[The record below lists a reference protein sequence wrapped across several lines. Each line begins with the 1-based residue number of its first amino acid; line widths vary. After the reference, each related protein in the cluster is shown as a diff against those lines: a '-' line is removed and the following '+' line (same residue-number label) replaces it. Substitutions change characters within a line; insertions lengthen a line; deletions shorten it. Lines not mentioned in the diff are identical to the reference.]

1 MKRFFNT
8 IMIISACMVLAI
20 SCKEEDNVVS
30 EFSIDKTEIAIGAD
44 GGSELL
50 EIKGNVKW
58 QGTSESSW
66 LKFSP
71 SNGEGSAICEVLV
84 DSSVV
89 AEPREGVITF
99 MAAGQTSA
107 TTVKVMQM
115 GYAKG
120 IFVSEED
127 RAISVENS
135 AKLEE
140 RFFEVTM
147 MANVNFDVQV
157 NNLPAED
164 GTVSDKEWL
173 TYKKETPNYE
183 YGDRPRLLKLH
194 FDWDVNMSETAR
206 TAEVIIT
213 PQETSDTEGD
223 GAVKLIVTQKAAPV
237 ITDDR
242 AGDSLA
248 ILSIYSSMNGL
259 FAWDASE
266 NMRYWKGVELWETT
280 DKYIKIEADGTINYS
295 APVPKELVGRLKS
308 VEFTLFETEESLP
321 YQVKYLKTAESITF
335 SGNSNTFLKNIVL
348 GNEICDLVKYGNLRK
363 LTVRAYGLVGLPAN
377 FTEFGKT
384 LISLDLSSNNFEVM
398 GKSGSTINGV
408 KVLGIESITRENF
421 PHLRNLY
428 LNKINR
434 YDTTKDLSAYTDK
447 KDEKLGFRWTTGF
460 GAGFLTPAEGYNN
473 SYFKELLK
481 WEELECLS
489 LSLNMLDGQLPS
501 DAEVKQLLGADK
513 VYTESYI
520 QNAAYKDTISIQDAE
535 KYLLANGGAPRV
547 WPKMKSLSLNLNF
560 MTGQL
565 PDWILYHP
573 YLTFW
578 DPFTM
583 IFQQELSTTA
593 SKAKNTKGEVI
604 TTFSNE
610 PTNLSNYG
618 VEDDGI
624 TRKMSYYEMY
634 PKRKPQITD
643 ESEEGN

>member
-1 MKRFFNT
+1 MKRFLNI
-8 IMIISACMVLAI
+8 IMVISACMVLAV

-30 EFSIDKTEIAIGAD
+30 EFSIDKTEIAVGAD

-58 QGTSESSW
+58 QGTSECSW

-71 SNGEGSAICEVLV
+71 SNGEGAATCEVLV

-99 MAAGQTSA
+99 MAAGQTTA

-120 IFVSEED
+120 VFVSEED
-127 RAISVENS
+127 RTISVENS

-147 MANVNFDVQV
+147 MANVNFDVRV

-173 TYKKETPNYE
+173 KYKKETPNYD

-194 FDWDVNMSETAR
+194 FDWEINMTEKAR

-223 GAVKLIVTQKAAPV
+223 GTIKLVVTQKPAPV

-248 ILSIYSSMNGL
+248 LLSIYSSMNGI
-259 FAWDASE
+259 FTWDASE
-266 NMRYWKGVELWETT
+266 NMRYWKGVELWEAT
-280 DKYIKIEADGTINYS
+280 DKYIEIKEDGTINYS
-295 APVPKELVGRLKS
+295 ASVPEYLIGRLKS
-308 VEFTLFETEESLP
+308 VEFIAFETKESLP

-335 SGNSNTFLKNIVL
+335 SGNSNTFLKDIVL
-348 GNEICDLVKYGNLRK
+348 GNEICELVKYGHLRNLAI
-363 LTVRAYGLVGLPAN
+363 RAYGLVGLPEN

-384 LISLDLSSNNFEVM
+384 LVSLDLSSNNFEVM

-421 PHLRNLY
+421 PYLRSLY

-434 YDTTKDLSAYTDK
+434 YDTTKDLSAYK
-447 KDEKLGFRWTTGF
+447 GKDDKLGFRWTTGY
-460 GAGFLTPAEGYNN
+460 GGDGFPGPSDGYDNT
-473 SYFKELLK
+473 YFKELLQ
-481 WEELECLS
+481 WENLEYLS
-489 LSLNMLDGQLPS
+489 LSLNMLDGELPS
-501 DAEVKQLLGADK
+501 DKELRQLLGDK
-513 VYTESYI
+513 VVYKEADI
-520 QNAAYKDTISIQDAE
+520 AEYKDSISIEDAN
-535 KYLLANGGAPRV
+535 KYLLKDGGAPKV
-547 WPKMKSLSLNLNF
+547 WPRMKKLSLNLNF
-560 MTGQL
+560 LTGEL

-573 YLTFW
+573 YLSFW

-583 IFQQELSTTA
+583 IFQQELSTTS

-604 TTFSNE
+604 TKFSNE

-618 VEDDGI
+618 LDEYGKPK
-624 TRKMSYYEMY
+624 TSYYEMY

>member
-1 MKRFFNT
+1 MKRFLNI
-8 IMIISACMVLAI
+8 IMVISACMVLAV

-30 EFSIDKTEIAIGAD
+30 EFSIDKTEIAVGAD

-58 QGTSESSW
+58 QGTSECSW

-71 SNGEGSAICEVLV
+71 SNGEGAATCEVLV

-99 MAAGQTSA
+99 MAAGQTTA

-120 IFVSEED
+120 VFVSEED
-127 RAISVENS
+127 RTISVENS

-147 MANVNFDVQV
+147 MANVNFDVRV

-173 TYKKETPNYE
+173 KYKKETPNYD

-194 FDWDVNMSETAR
+194 FDWEINMTEKAR

-223 GAVKLIVTQKAAPV
+223 GTIKLVVTQKPAPV

-248 ILSIYSSMNGL
+248 LLSIYSSMNGI
-259 FAWDASE
+259 FTWDASE
-266 NMRYWKGVELWETT
+266 NMRYWEGVELWEAT
-280 DKYIKIEADGTINYS
+280 DKCIKIEANGTINYS
-295 APVPKELVGRLKS
+295 APVSEDLIGRLKS
-308 VEFTLFETEESLP
+308 VEFIAFETKESLP

-335 SGNSNTFLKNIVL
+335 SGNSNTFLKDIVL
-348 GNEICDLVKYGNLRK
+348 GNGICELAKHGNLRN
-363 LTVRAYGLVGLPAN
+363 LAIRAYGLVGLPEN
-377 FTEFGKT
+377 FTEFGQT
-384 LISLDLSSNNFEVM
+384 LVSLDLSSNNFEVM

-408 KVLGIESITRENF
+408 KVLGIESITQENF
-421 PHLRNLY
+421 PHLRSLY

-434 YDTTKDLSAYTDK
+434 YDTTKDLSAYK
-447 KDEKLGFRWTTGF
+447 GKDDKLGFRWTTGYGDEF
-460 GAGFLTPAEGYNN
+460 PGPSDGYDNT
-473 SYFKELLK
+473 YFKELLQ
-481 WEELECLS
+481 WENLEYLS
-489 LSLNMLDGQLPS
+489 LSLNMLDGELPS
-501 DAEVKQLLGADK
+501 DQDLLDLGIEPYKAED
-513 VYTESYI
+513 I
-520 QNAAYKDTISIQDAE
+520 NNAANEDTIGNEIARD
-535 KYLLANGGAPRV
+535 YLIGAPKV
-547 WPKMKSLSLNLNF
+547 WPRMKKLSLNLNF
-560 MTGQL
+560 MTGKL

-573 YLTFW
+573 YLSFW

-583 IFQQELSTTA
+583 IFQQELSTTS

-604 TTFSNE
+604 TKFSNE

-618 VEDDGI
+618 EGK
-624 TRKMSYYEMY
+624 TSYYEMY
-634 PKRKPQITD
+634 PLRKPQITD

>member
-1 MKRFFNT
+1 MKRFLNI
-8 IMIISACMVLAI
+8 IMVISACMVLAV

-30 EFSIDKTEIAIGAD
+30 EFSIDKTEIAVGAD

-71 SNGEGSAICEVLV
+71 SNGEGAATCEVLV

-99 MAAGQTSA
+99 MAAGQTTA

-127 RAISVENS
+127 RTISVENS

-147 MANVNFDVQV
+147 MANVNFDVRV

-173 TYKKETPNYE
+173 KYKKETPNYD

-194 FDWDVNMSETAR
+194 FDWEINMTEKAR

-223 GAVKLIVTQKAAPV
+223 GTIKLVVTQKPAPV

-248 ILSIYSSMNGL
+248 LLSIYSSMNGI
-259 FAWDASE
+259 FTWDASE
-266 NMRYWKGVELWETT
+266 NMRYWKGVELWEAT
-280 DKYIKIEADGTINYS
+280 DKYIEIKADGTINYS
-295 APVPKELVGRLKS
+295 APVPEDLIGRLKS
-308 VEFTLFETEESLP
+308 VEFIAFETKESLP

-335 SGNSNTFLKNIVL
+335 SGNSNTFLKDIVL
-348 GNEICDLVKYGNLRK
+348 GNEICELVKYGHLRNLAI
-363 LTVRAYGLVGLPAN
+363 RAYGLVGLPEN

-384 LISLDLSSNNFEVM
+384 LVSLDLSSNNFEVM

-421 PHLRNLY
+421 PYLRSLY

-434 YDTTKDLSAYTDK
+434 YDTTKDLSAYK
-447 KDEKLGFRWTTGF
+447 GKDDKLGFRWTTGY
-460 GAGFLTPAEGYNN
+460 GGDGFPGPSDGYDNT
-473 SYFKELLK
+473 YFKELLK

-501 DAEVKQLLGADK
+501 DDELRQLLGDK
-513 VYTESYI
+513 VVYEEADI
-520 QNAAYKDTISIQDAE
+520 AEYKDSISIEDAN
-535 KYLLANGGAPRV
+535 KYLLKDGGAPKV
-547 WPKMKSLSLNLNF
+547 WPRMKKLSLNLNF
-560 MTGQL
+560 LTGEL

-573 YLTFW
+573 YLSFW

-583 IFQQELSTTA
+583 IFQQELSTTS

-604 TTFSNE
+604 TKFSNE

-618 VEDDGI
+618 LDEYGKPK
-624 TRKMSYYEMY
+624 TSYYEMY

>member
-1 MKRFFNT
+1 MKRFLNI
-8 IMIISACMVLAI
+8 IMVISACMVLAV

-30 EFSIDKTEIAIGAD
+30 EFSIDKTEIAVGAD

-71 SNGEGSAICEVLV
+71 SNGEGAATCEVLV

-99 MAAGQTSA
+99 MAAGQTTA

-120 IFVSEED
+120 VFVSEED
-127 RAISVENS
+127 RTISVENS

-147 MANVNFDVQV
+147 MANVNFDVRV

-173 TYKKETPNYE
+173 KYKKETPNYD

-194 FDWDVNMSETAR
+194 FDWEINMTEKAR

-223 GAVKLIVTQKAAPV
+223 GTIKLVVTQKPAPV

-248 ILSIYSSMNGL
+248 LLSIYSSMNGI
-259 FAWDASE
+259 FTWDASE
-266 NMRYWKGVELWETT
+266 NMRYWKGVELWEAT
-280 DKYIKIEADGTINYS
+280 DKYIELNPADGTIDYS
-295 APVPKELVGRLKS
+295 APVPEDLIGRLKS
-308 VEFTLFETEESLP
+308 VEFIAFETKESLP

-335 SGNSNTFLKNIVL
+335 SGNSNTFLKDIVL
-348 GNEICDLVKYGNLRK
+348 GNEICELVKYGNLRK
-363 LTVRAYGLVGLPAN
+363 LAIRAYGLVGLPEN

-384 LISLDLSSNNFEVM
+384 LVSLDLGSNNFEVM
-398 GKSGSTINGV
+398 GKGGTTIDGV
-408 KVLGIESITRENF
+408 KVIGIESITQDNF
-421 PHLRNLY
+421 PYLRKLD
-428 LNKINR
+428 LTKINR
-434 YDTTKDLSAYTDK
+434 YDTTKDLSAYK
-447 KDEKLGFRWTTGF
+447 GKDDKLGFRWTTGY
-460 GAGFLTPAEGYNN
+460 GDGFPEPSDGYDNT
-473 SYFKELLK
+473 YFTELLK
-481 WEELECLS
+481 WENLEYLS
-489 LSLNMLDGQLPS
+489 LSLNMLDGELPS
-501 DAEVKQLLGADK
+501 DQDLLDLGIEA
-513 VYTESYI
+513 YTGDDI
-520 QNAAYKDTISIQDAE
+520 DNAANKDTIGNEIARD
-535 KYLLANGGAPRV
+535 YLIGAPKV
-547 WPKMKSLSLNLNF
+547 WPRMKKLSLNLNF
-560 MTGQL
+560 LNGKL

-573 YLTFW
+573 YLSFW

-583 IFQQELSTTA
+583 IFQQELSTTS

-604 TTFSNE
+604 TKFINE

-618 VEDDGI
+618 LDEDGKPK
-624 TRKMSYYEMY
+624 TSYYEMY
-634 PKRKPQITD
+634 PLRKPQITD

>member
-1 MKRFFNT
+1 MKRFLNI
-8 IMIISACMVLAI
+8 IMVISACMVLAV

-30 EFSIDKTEIAIGAD
+30 EFSIDKTEIAVGAD

-71 SNGEGSAICEVLV
+71 SNGEGAATCEVLV

-99 MAAGQTSA
+99 MAAGQTTA

-120 IFVSEED
+120 VFVSEED
-127 RAISVENS
+127 RTISVENS

-147 MANVNFDVQV
+147 MANVNFDVRV

-173 TYKKETPNYE
+173 KYKKETPNYD

-194 FDWDVNMSETAR
+194 FDWEINMTEKAR

-223 GAVKLIVTQKAAPV
+223 GTIKLVVTQKPAPV

-248 ILSIYSSMNGL
+248 LLSIYSSMNGI
-259 FAWDASE
+259 FTWDASE
-266 NMRYWKGVELWETT
+266 NMRYWKGVELWEAT

-295 APVPKELVGRLKS
+295 ASVPKDLIGRLKS
-308 VEFTLFETEESLP
+308 VEFIAFETKESLP

-335 SGNSNTFLKNIVL
+335 SGNSNTFLKDIVL
-348 GNEICDLVKYGNLRK
+348 GNEICELVKYGNLRK
-363 LTVRAYGLVGLPAN
+363 LAIRAYGLVGLPEN

-384 LISLDLSSNNFEVM
+384 LVSLDLGSNNFEVM
-398 GKSGSTINGV
+398 GKGGTTIDGV
-408 KVLGIESITRENF
+408 KVIGIESITQYNF
-421 PHLRNLY
+421 PYLRKLD
-428 LNKINR
+428 LTKVNR
-434 YDTTKDLSAYTDK
+434 YDTTKDLSAYK
-447 KDEKLGFRWTTGF
+447 GKDDKLGFRWTTGY
-460 GAGFLTPAEGYNN
+460 GDGFPEPSDGYDNT
-473 SYFKELLK
+473 YFTELLK
-481 WEELECLS
+481 WENLEYLS
-489 LSLNMLDGQLPS
+489 LSLNMLDGELPS
-501 DAEVKQLLGADK
+501 DQDLLDLGIEA
-513 VYTESYI
+513 YTGDDI
-520 QNAAYKDTISIQDAE
+520 DNAANKDTIGNEIARD
-535 KYLLANGGAPRV
+535 YLIGAPKV
-547 WPKMKSLSLNLNF
+547 WPRMKKLSLNLNF
-560 MTGQL
+560 LNGKL

-573 YLTFW
+573 YLSFW

-583 IFQQELSTTA
+583 IFQQELSTTS

-604 TTFSNE
+604 TKFINE

-618 VEDDGI
+618 LDEDGKPK
-624 TRKMSYYEMY
+624 TSYYKMY
-634 PKRKPQITD
+634 PLRKPQITD

>member
-1 MKRFFNT
+1 MKRFLNI
-8 IMIISACMVLAI
+8 IMVISACMVLAV

-30 EFSIDKTEIAIGAD
+30 EFSIDKTEIAVGAD

-71 SNGEGSAICEVLV
+71 SNGEGAATCEVLV

-99 MAAGQTSA
+99 MAAGQTTA

-127 RAISVENS
+127 RTISVANS

-147 MANVNFDVQV
+147 MANVNFDVRV

-173 TYKKETPNYE
+173 KYKKETPNYD

-194 FDWDVNMSETAR
+194 FDWEINMTEKAR

-213 PQETSDTEGD
+213 PQETSDTEGN
-223 GAVKLIVTQKAAPV
+223 GAIKLVVTQKPAPV

-248 ILSIYSSMNGL
+248 LLSIYSSMNGI
-259 FAWDASE
+259 FTWDACE
-266 NMRYWKGVELWETT
+266 NMRYWKGVELWEAT
-280 DKYIKIEADGTINYS
+280 DKYIEIKADGTINYS
-295 APVPKELVGRLKS
+295 ASVPKDLIGRLKS
-308 VEFTLFETEESLP
+308 VEFIAFETKESLP

-335 SGNSNTFLKNIVL
+335 SGNSNTFLKDIVL
-348 GNEICDLVKYGNLRK
+348 GNEICELAEYGHLRNLAI
-363 LTVRAYGLVGLPAN
+363 RAYGLVGLPEN

-384 LISLDLSSNNFEVM
+384 LVSLDLSSNNFEVM

-421 PHLRNLY
+421 PHLRSLY

-434 YDTTKDLSAYTDK
+434 YDTTKDLSAYK
-447 KDEKLGFRWTTGF
+447 GKDDKLGFRWTTGY
-460 GAGFLTPAEGYNN
+460 GGDGFPGPSDGYDNT
-473 SYFKELLK
+473 YFKELLQ
-481 WEELECLS
+481 WENLEYLS
-489 LSLNMLDGQLPS
+489 LSLNMLDGELPS
-501 DAEVKQLLGADK
+501 DQDLLNLGIKAYTRSDIENAE
-513 VYTESYI
+513 
-520 QNAAYKDTISIQDAE
+520 YKDSISIEDAN
-535 KYLLANGGAPRV
+535 KYLLKDGGAPKV
-547 WPKMKSLSLNLNF
+547 WPRMKKLSLNLNF
-560 MTGQL
+560 MTGKL

-573 YLTFW
+573 YLSFW

-583 IFQQELSTTA
+583 IFQQELSTTS

-604 TTFSNE
+604 TKFSNE

-618 VEDDGI
+618 FEDDGI

>member
-1 MKRFFNT
+1 MKRFLNI
-8 IMIISACMVLAI
+8 IMVISACMVLAV

-30 EFSIDKTEIAIGAD
+30 EFSIDKTEIAVGAD

-71 SNGEGSAICEVLV
+71 SNGEGAATCEVLV

-99 MAAGQTSA
+99 MAAGQTTA

-127 RAISVENS
+127 RTISLENS

-147 MANVNFDVQV
+147 MANVNFDVRV
-157 NNLPAED
+157 NNLPDED

-173 TYKKETPNYE
+173 KYKKETPNYD

-194 FDWDVNMSETAR
+194 FDWDVNMAEKAR

-213 PQETSDTEGD
+213 PHETSDTEGD
-223 GAVKLIVTQKAAPV
+223 GSIKLVVTQKPAPV

-248 ILSIYSSMNGL
+248 LLSIYSSMNGI
-259 FAWDASE
+259 FTWDASE
-266 NMRYWKGVELWETT
+266 NMRYWKGVELWEAT
-280 DKYIKIEADGTINYS
+280 DKYIKLNPDRTIDYS
-295 APVPKELVGRLKS
+295 APVPKELIGRLKS
-308 VEFTLFETEESLP
+308 VEFIAFETKKSLP

-335 SGNSNTFLKNIVL
+335 SGNSNTFLKDIVL
-348 GNEICDLVKYGNLRK
+348 GNEICELAQYGHLRNLAI
-363 LTVRAYGLVGLPAN
+363 RAYGLVGLPEN

-384 LISLDLSSNNFEVM
+384 LVSLDLSSNNFEVM

-421 PHLRNLY
+421 PYLRSLY

-434 YDTTKDLSAYTDK
+434 YDTTKDLSAYK
-447 KDEKLGFRWTTGF
+447 GKDDKLGFRWTTGY
-460 GAGFLTPAEGYNN
+460 GGDGFPGPSDGYDNT
-473 SYFKELLK
+473 YFKELLQ
-481 WEELECLS
+481 WENLEYLS
-489 LSLNMLDGQLPS
+489 LSLNMLDGELPS
-501 DAEVKQLLGADK
+501 DKDLLDLGIK
-513 VYTESYI
+513 PYTDVDI
-520 QNAAYKDTISIQDAE
+520 NNAANKDTIEDAK
-535 KYLLANGGAPRV
+535 KYLIGAPKV
-547 WPKMKSLSLNLNF
+547 WPRMKKLSLNLNF
-560 MTGQL
+560 LTGEL

-573 YLTFW
+573 YLSFW

-583 IFQQELSTTA
+583 IFQQELSTTS

-604 TTFSNE
+604 TKFSNE

-618 VEDDGI
+618 FEDDGI

>member
-1 MKRFFNT
+1 MKRFLNI
-8 IMIISACMVLAI
+8 IMVISACMVLAV

-30 EFSIDKTEIAIGAD
+30 EFSIDKTEIAVGAD

-58 QGTSESSW
+58 QGTSECSW

-71 SNGEGSAICEVLV
+71 SNGEGAATCEVLV

-99 MAAGQTSA
+99 MAAGQTTA

-127 RAISVENS
+127 RTISVENS

-147 MANVNFDVQV
+147 MANVNFDVRV

-173 TYKKETPNYE
+173 KYKKETPNYD

-194 FDWDVNMSETAR
+194 FDWEINMTEKAR

-223 GAVKLIVTQKAAPV
+223 GTIKLVVTQKPAPV

-248 ILSIYSSMNGL
+248 LLSIYSSMNGI
-259 FAWDASE
+259 FTWDASE
-266 NMRYWKGVELWETT
+266 NMRYLKGVELWEAT
-280 DKYIKIEADGTINYS
+280 DKYIEIEANGTINYS
-295 APVPKELVGRLKS
+295 ASVPKDLIGRLKS
-308 VEFTLFETEESLP
+308 VEFIAFETKESLP

-335 SGNSNTFLKNIVL
+335 SGNSNTFLKDIVL
-348 GNEICDLVKYGNLRK
+348 GNEICELAQYGHLRNLAI
-363 LTVRAYGLVGLPAN
+363 RAYGLVGLPEN

-384 LISLDLSSNNFEVM
+384 LVSLDLSSNNFEVM

-421 PHLRNLY
+421 KHLRSLY

-434 YDTTKDLSAYTDK
+434 YDTTKDLSAYK
-447 KDEKLGFRWTTGF
+447 GKDDKLGFRWTTGY
-460 GAGFLTPAEGYNN
+460 GGDGFPGPSDGYDNT
-473 SYFKELLK
+473 YFKELLQ
-481 WEELECLS
+481 WENLEYLS
-489 LSLNMLDGQLPS
+489 LSLNMLDGELPS
-501 DAEVKQLLGADK
+501 DQDLLDLGIEPYTQSDIENAE
-513 VYTESYI
+513 
-520 QNAAYKDTISIQDAE
+520 YKDSISIEDAN
-535 KYLLANGGAPRV
+535 KYLLKGGGAPKV
-547 WPKMKSLSLNLNF
+547 WPRMKKLSLNLNF
-560 MTGQL
+560 LTGEL

-573 YLTFW
+573 YLSFW

-583 IFQQELSTTA
+583 IFQQELSTTS

-604 TTFSNE
+604 TKFSNE

-618 VEDDGI
+618 LDEYGKPK
-624 TRKMSYYEMY
+624 TSYYEMY

>member
-1 MKRFFNT
+1 
-8 IMIISACMVLAI
+8 
-20 SCKEEDNVVS
+20 
-30 EFSIDKTEIAIGAD
+30 
-44 GGSELL
+44 
-50 EIKGNVKW
+50 
-58 QGTSESSW
+58 
-66 LKFSP
+66 
-71 SNGEGSAICEVLV
+71 
-84 DSSVV
+84 
-89 AEPREGVITF
+89 
-99 MAAGQTSA
+99 
-107 TTVKVMQM
+107 M

-127 RAISVENS
+127 RTISVENS

-147 MANVNFDVQV
+147 MANVNFDVRV

-173 TYKKETPNYE
+173 KYKKETPNYD

-194 FDWDVNMSETAR
+194 FDWEINMTEKAR

-223 GAVKLIVTQKAAPV
+223 GTIKLVVTQKPAPV

-248 ILSIYSSMNGL
+248 LLSIYSSMNGI
-259 FAWDASE
+259 FTWDASE
-266 NMRYWKGVELWETT
+266 NMRYWKGVELWEAT
-280 DKYIKIEADGTINYS
+280 DKYIKLNPDKTIDYS
-295 APVPKELVGRLKS
+295 APVPEDLIGRLKS
-308 VEFTLFETEESLP
+308 VEFIAFETKESLP

-335 SGNSNTFLKNIVL
+335 SGNSNTFLKDIVL
-348 GNEICDLVKYGNLRK
+348 GNEICELAESGNLRN
-363 LTVRAYGLVGLPAN
+363 LAIRAYGLVGLPEN

-384 LISLDLSSNNFEVM
+384 LVSLDLSSNNFEVM

-421 PHLRNLY
+421 PYLRSLY

-434 YDTTKDLSAYTDK
+434 YDTTKDLSAYK
-447 KDEKLGFRWTTGF
+447 GKDDKLGFRWTTGY
-460 GAGFLTPAEGYNN
+460 GGDGFPGPSDGYDNT
-473 SYFKELLK
+473 YFKELLQ
-481 WEELECLS
+481 WENLEYLS
-489 LSLNMLDGQLPS
+489 LSLNMLDGELPS
-501 DAEVKQLLGADK
+501 DKELRQLLGDK
-513 VYTESYI
+513 VVYEEADI
-520 QNAAYKDTISIQDAE
+520 AEYKDSISIEDAN
-535 KYLLANGGAPRV
+535 KYLLKDGGAPKV
-547 WPKMKSLSLNLNF
+547 WPRMKKLSLNLNF
-560 MTGQL
+560 LTGEL

-573 YLTFW
+573 YLSFW

-583 IFQQELSTTA
+583 IFQQELSTTS

-604 TTFSNE
+604 TKFSNE

-618 VEDDGI
+618 EGK
-624 TRKMSYYEMY
+624 TSYYEMY
-634 PKRKPQITD
+634 PLRKPQITD

>member
-1 MKRFFNT
+1 MKRFLNI
-8 IMIISACMVLAI
+8 IMVISACMVLAV

-30 EFSIDKTEIAIGAD
+30 EFSIDKTEIAVGAD

-71 SNGEGSAICEVLV
+71 SNGEGAATCEVLV

-89 AEPREGVITF
+89 AEPREGTITF
-99 MAAGQTSA
+99 MAAGQNSA

-127 RAISVENS
+127 KTISVESS

-173 TYKKETPNYE
+173 KYKKETPNYD

-194 FDWDVNMSETAR
+194 FDWEINMTEKAR

-213 PQETSDTEGD
+213 PQETSDTEGN
-223 GAVKLIVTQKAAPV
+223 GAIKLVVTQKSAPV

-248 ILSIYSSMNGL
+248 LLSIYSSMNGI
-259 FAWDASE
+259 FTWDASE
-266 NMRYWKGVELWETT
+266 NMRYWKGVELWEAT
-280 DKYIKIEADGTINYS
+280 DKCIKIEANGTINYS
-295 APVPKELVGRLKS
+295 APVSEDLIGRLKS
-308 VEFTLFETEESLP
+308 VEFIAFETKESLP

-335 SGNSNTFLKNIVL
+335 SGNSNTFLKDIVL
-348 GNEICDLVKYGNLRK
+348 GNEICELVKYGNLRN
-363 LTVRAYGLVGLPAN
+363 LAIRAYGLVGLPEN

-384 LISLDLSSNNFEVM
+384 LVSLDLSSNNFEVM

-421 PHLRNLY
+421 PHLRSLY

-434 YDTTKDLSAYTDK
+434 YDTTKDLSAYK
-447 KDEKLGFRWTTGF
+447 GKDDKLGFRWTTGY
-460 GAGFLTPAEGYNN
+460 GGDGFPGPSDGYDNT
-473 SYFKELLK
+473 YFKELLQ
-481 WEELECLS
+481 WENLEYLS
-489 LSLNMLDGQLPS
+489 LSLNMLDGELPS
-501 DAEVKQLLGADK
+501 DQDLLNLGIKAYTQSDIENAE
-513 VYTESYI
+513 
-520 QNAAYKDTISIQDAE
+520 YKDSISIEDAN
-535 KYLLANGGAPRV
+535 KYLLKGGGAPKV
-547 WPKMKSLSLNLNF
+547 WPRMKKLSLNLNF
-560 MTGQL
+560 LTGEL

-573 YLTFW
+573 YLSFW

-583 IFQQELSTTA
+583 IFQQELSTTS

-604 TTFSNE
+604 TKFSNE

-618 VEDDGI
+618 EGK
-624 TRKMSYYEMY
+624 TSYYEMY

-643 ESEEGN
+643 DSEEGN

>member
-1 MKRFFNT
+1 MKRFLNI
-8 IMIISACMVLAI
+8 IMVISACMVLAV
-20 SCKEEDNVVS
+20 SCKEEDNVVA
-30 EFSIDKTEIAIGAD
+30 EFSIDKTEIAVGAD

-71 SNGEGSAICEVLV
+71 SNGEGAATCEVLV

-99 MAAGQTSA
+99 MAAGQTTA

-127 RAISVENS
+127 RTISVENS

-147 MANVNFDVQV
+147 MANVNFDVRV

-173 TYKKETPNYE
+173 KYKKETPNYD

-194 FDWDVNMSETAR
+194 FDWEINMTEKAR

-223 GAVKLIVTQKAAPV
+223 GTIKLVVTQKPAPV

-248 ILSIYSSMNGL
+248 LLSIYSSMNGI
-259 FAWDASE
+259 FTWDASE
-266 NMRYWKGVELWETT
+266 NMRYWKGVELWEAT
-280 DKYIKIEADGTINYS
+280 DKYIEIEEDGTINYS
-295 APVPKELVGRLKS
+295 ASVPKDLIGRLKS
-308 VEFTLFETEESLP
+308 VEFIAFETKESLP

-335 SGNSNTFLKNIVL
+335 SGNSNTFLKDIVL
-348 GNEICDLVKYGNLRK
+348 GNEICELAQYGHLRNLAI
-363 LTVRAYGLVGLPAN
+363 RAYGLVGLPEN

-384 LISLDLSSNNFEVM
+384 LVSLDLSSNNFEVM

-434 YDTTKDLSAYTDK
+434 YDTTKDLSAYK
-447 KDEKLGFRWTTGF
+447 GKDDKLGFRWTTGY
-460 GAGFLTPAEGYNN
+460 GGDGFPGPSDGYDNT
-473 SYFKELLK
+473 YFKELLQ
-481 WEELECLS
+481 WENLEYLS
-489 LSLNMLDGQLPS
+489 LSLNMLDGELPS
-501 DAEVKQLLGADK
+501 DQDLLDLGIKPYKQSDIENAE
-513 VYTESYI
+513 
-520 QNAAYKDTISIQDAE
+520 YKDSISIEDAN
-535 KYLLANGGAPRV
+535 KYLLKDGGAPKV
-547 WPKMKSLSLNLNF
+547 WPRMKKLSLNLNF
-560 MTGQL
+560 MTGKL

-573 YLTFW
+573 YLSFW

-583 IFQQELSTTA
+583 IFQQELSTTS

-604 TTFSNE
+604 TKFSNE

-618 VEDDGI
+618 EGK
-624 TRKMSYYEMY
+624 TSYYEMY

>member
-1 MKRFFNT
+1 MKRFLNI
-8 IMIISACMVLAI
+8 IMVISACMVLAV

-30 EFSIDKTEIAIGAD
+30 EFSIDKTEIAVGAD

-71 SNGEGSAICEVLV
+71 SNGEGAATCEVLV

-99 MAAGQTSA
+99 MAAGQTTA

-127 RAISVENS
+127 RTISLENS

-147 MANVNFDVQV
+147 MANVNFDVRV
-157 NNLPAED
+157 NNLPDED

-173 TYKKETPNYE
+173 KYKKETPNYD

-194 FDWDVNMSETAR
+194 FDWEINMTEKAR

-223 GAVKLIVTQKAAPV
+223 GTIKLVVTQKPAPV

-248 ILSIYSSMNGL
+248 LLSIYSSMNGI
-259 FAWDASE
+259 FTWDASE

-295 APVPKELVGRLKS
+295 APVPKELIGRLKS
-308 VEFTLFETEESLP
+308 VEFIAFETKESLP

-335 SGNSNTFLKNIVL
+335 SGNSNTFLKDIVL
-348 GNEICDLVKYGNLRK
+348 GNEICELVKYGNLRN
-363 LTVRAYGLVGLPAN
+363 LAICAYGLVGLPEN

-384 LISLDLSSNNFEVM
+384 LVSLDLGSNNFEVM
-398 GKSGSTINGV
+398 GKGGTTIDGV
-408 KVLGIESITRENF
+408 KVIGIESITQDNF
-421 PHLRNLY
+421 PYLRKLD
-428 LNKINR
+428 LTKINR
-434 YDTTKDLSAYTDK
+434 YDTTKDLSAYK
-447 KDEKLGFRWTTGF
+447 GKDDKLGFRWTTGY
-460 GAGFLTPAEGYNN
+460 GGDGFPGPSDGYDNT
-473 SYFKELLK
+473 YFKELLQ
-481 WEELECLS
+481 WENLEYLS
-489 LSLNMLDGQLPS
+489 LSLNMLDGELPS
-501 DAEVKQLLGADK
+501 DQDLLNLGIKA
-513 VYTESYI
+513 YTQSDI
-520 QNAAYKDTISIQDAE
+520 DNAANKDTIEDAK
-535 KYLLANGGAPRV
+535 KYLIGAPKV
-547 WPKMKSLSLNLNF
+547 WPRMKKLSLNLNF
-560 MTGQL
+560 MNGKL

-573 YLTFW
+573 YLSFW

-583 IFQQELSTTA
+583 IFQQELSTTS
-593 SKAKNTKGEVI
+593 SKAKNTKGEII
-604 TTFSNE
+604 TKFSNE

-618 VEDDGI
+618 EDKI
-624 TRKMSYYEMY
+624 SYYEMY

-643 ESEEGN
+643 DSEEGN

>member
-1 MKRFFNT
+1 MKRFLNI
-8 IMIISACMVLAI
+8 IMVISACMVLAV

-30 EFSIDKTEIAIGAD
+30 EFSIDKTEIAVGAD

-71 SNGEGSAICEVLV
+71 SNGEGAATCEVLV

-99 MAAGQTSA
+99 MAAGQTTA

-127 RAISVENS
+127 RTISVENS

-147 MANVNFDVQV
+147 MANVNFDVRV

-173 TYKKETPNYE
+173 KYKKETPNYD

-194 FDWDVNMSETAR
+194 FDWEINMTEKAR

-223 GAVKLIVTQKAAPV
+223 GTIKLVVTQKPAPV

-248 ILSIYSSMNGL
+248 LLSIYSSMNGI
-259 FAWDASE
+259 FTWDASE
-266 NMRYWKGVELWETT
+266 NMRYWKGVELWEAT
-280 DKYIKIEADGTINYS
+280 DKYIKLNPDKTIDYS
-295 APVPKELVGRLKS
+295 APVPENLIGRLKS
-308 VEFTLFETEESLP
+308 VEFIAFETKESLP

-335 SGNSNTFLKNIVL
+335 SGNSNTFLKDIVL
-348 GNEICDLVKYGNLRK
+348 GNEICELAQYGHLRNLAI
-363 LTVRAYGLVGLPAN
+363 RAYGLVGLPEN

-384 LISLDLSSNNFEVM
+384 LVSLDLSSNNFEVM

-408 KVLGIESITRENF
+408 KVLGIESITQENF
-421 PHLRNLY
+421 PYLRSLY

-460 GAGFLTPAEGYNN
+460 GKGFLTPAEGYNN

-481 WEELECLS
+481 WENLEYLS
-489 LSLNMLDGQLPS
+489 LSLNMLDGELPS
-501 DAEVKQLLGADK
+501 DQDLLDLGIEPYKAED
-513 VYTESYI
+513 I
-520 QNAAYKDTISIQDAE
+520 NNAANEDTIGNEIARD
-535 KYLLANGGAPRV
+535 YLIGAPKV
-547 WPKMKSLSLNLNF
+547 WPRMKKLSLNLNF
-560 MTGQL
+560 MTGKL

-573 YLTFW
+573 YLSFW

-583 IFQQELSTTA
+583 IFQQELSTTS

-604 TTFSNE
+604 TKFSNE

-618 VEDDGI
+618 LDEYGKPK
-624 TRKMSYYEMY
+624 TSYYEMY

>member
-1 MKRFFNT
+1 MKRFLNI
-8 IMIISACMVLAI
+8 IMVISACMVLAV

-30 EFSIDKTEIAIGAD
+30 EFSIDKTEIAVGAD

-71 SNGEGSAICEVLV
+71 SNGEGAATCEVLV

-99 MAAGQTSA
+99 MAAGQTTA

-127 RAISVENS
+127 RTISLENS

-147 MANVNFDVQV
+147 MANVNFDVRV
-157 NNLPAED
+157 NNLPDED

-173 TYKKETPNYE
+173 KYKKETPNYD

-194 FDWDVNMSETAR
+194 FDWDVNMAEKAR

-213 PQETSDTEGD
+213 PHETSDTEGD
-223 GAVKLIVTQKAAPV
+223 GSIKLVVTQKPAPV

-248 ILSIYSSMNGL
+248 LLSIYSSMNGI
-259 FAWDASE
+259 FTWDASE

-295 APVPKELVGRLKS
+295 APVPEDLIGRLKS
-308 VEFTLFETEESLP
+308 VEFIAFETKESLP

-348 GNEICDLVKYGNLRK
+348 GNEICDLVKYGNLRN
-363 LTVRAYGLVGLPAN
+363 LAICAYGLVGLPEN
-377 FTEFGKT
+377 FTELGNT
-384 LISLDLSSNNFEVM
+384 LISLDLGSNNFEVM
-398 GKSGSTINGV
+398 GKGGTTIDGV
-408 KVLGIESITRENF
+408 KVIGIESITQDNF
-421 PHLRNLY
+421 PYLRQLD
-428 LNKINR
+428 LTKINR
-434 YDTTKDLSAYTDK
+434 YDTTKDLSAYK
-447 KDEKLGFRWTTGF
+447 GKDDKLGFRWTTGY
-460 GAGFLTPAEGYNN
+460 GDGFPEPSDGYDNT
-473 SYFKELLK
+473 YFTELLK
-481 WEELECLS
+481 WENLEYLS
-489 LSLNMLDGQLPS
+489 LSLNMLDGELPS
-501 DAEVKQLLGADK
+501 DQDLLDLGIEA
-513 VYTESYI
+513 YTDI
-520 QNAAYKDTISIQDAE
+520 DIKNAANKDTIEDA
-535 KYLLANGGAPRV
+535 KTYLIGAPKV
-547 WPKMKSLSLNLNF
+547 WPRMKKLSLNLNF
-560 MTGQL
+560 LNGKL

-573 YLTFW
+573 YLSFW

-604 TTFSNE
+604 TKFSNE

-618 VEDDGI
+618 FEDDGI

>member
-1 MKRFFNT
+1 MKRFLNI
-8 IMIISACMVLAI
+8 IMVISACMVLAV

-30 EFSIDKTEIAIGAD
+30 EFSIDKTEIAVGAD

-58 QGTSESSW
+58 QGTSECSW

-71 SNGEGSAICEVLV
+71 SNGEGAATCEVLV

-99 MAAGQTSA
+99 MAAGQTTA

-120 IFVSEED
+120 VFVSEED
-127 RAISVENS
+127 RTISVENS

-147 MANVNFDVQV
+147 MANVNFDVRV

-173 TYKKETPNYE
+173 KYKKETPNYD

-194 FDWDVNMSETAR
+194 FDWEINMTEKAR

-223 GAVKLIVTQKAAPV
+223 GTIKLVVTQKPAPV

-248 ILSIYSSMNGL
+248 LLSIYSSMNGI
-259 FAWDASE
+259 FTWDASE
-266 NMRYWKGVELWETT
+266 NMRYWEGVELWEAT
-280 DKYIKIEADGTINYS
+280 DKCIKIEANGTINYS
-295 APVPKELVGRLKS
+295 APVSEDLIGRLKS
-308 VEFTLFETEESLP
+308 VEFIAFETKESLP

-335 SGNSNTFLKNIVL
+335 SGNSNTFLKDIVL
-348 GNEICDLVKYGNLRK
+348 GNEICELAKYGNLRN
-363 LTVRAYGLVGLPAN
+363 LAIRAYGLVGLPEN

-384 LISLDLSSNNFEVM
+384 LVSLDLSSNNFEVM

-421 PHLRNLY
+421 PHLRSLY

-434 YDTTKDLSAYTDK
+434 YDTTKDLSAYK
-447 KDEKLGFRWTTGF
+447 GKDDKLGFRWTTGY
-460 GAGFLTPAEGYNN
+460 GGDGFPGPSDGYDNT
-473 SYFKELLK
+473 YFKELLK

-520 QNAAYKDTISIQDAE
+520 QNAEYKDTISIQDAE

-560 MTGQL
+560 LTGEL

-573 YLTFW
+573 YLSFW

-583 IFQQELSTTA
+583 IFQQELSTTS

-604 TTFSNE
+604 TKFSNE

-618 VEDDGI
+618 EGK
-624 TRKMSYYEMY
+624 TSYYEMY
-634 PKRKPQITD
+634 PLRTPQITD
-643 ESEEGN
+643 DSEEGN

>member
-1 MKRFFNT
+1 MKRFLNI
-8 IMIISACMVLAI
+8 IMVISACMVLAV

-30 EFSIDKTEIAIGAD
+30 EFSIDKTEIAVGAD

-71 SNGEGSAICEVLV
+71 SNGEGAATCEVLV

-99 MAAGQTSA
+99 MAAGQTTA

-127 RAISVENS
+127 RTISLENS

-147 MANVNFDVQV
+147 MANVNFDVRV
-157 NNLPAED
+157 NNLPDED

-173 TYKKETPNYE
+173 KYKKETPNYD

-194 FDWDVNMSETAR
+194 FDWDVNMAEKAR

-223 GAVKLIVTQKAAPV
+223 GAIKLVVTQKPAPV

-266 NMRYWKGVELWETT
+266 NMRYWKGVELWEAT
-280 DKYIKIEADGTINYS
+280 DKYIKIEADGTIDYS
-295 APVPKELVGRLKS
+295 APVPEDLIGRLKS
-308 VEFTLFETEESLP
+308 VEFIAFETKESLP

-335 SGNSNTFLKNIVL
+335 SGNSNTFLKDIVL
-348 GNEICDLVKYGNLRK
+348 GNEICELVKYGNLRN
-363 LTVRAYGLVGLPAN
+363 LAIRAYGLVGLPEN

-384 LISLDLSSNNFEVM
+384 LVSLDLGSNNFEVM
-398 GKSGSTINGV
+398 GKAGTTIDGV
-408 KVLGIESITRENF
+408 KVIGIESITQDNF
-421 PHLRNLY
+421 PYLRKLD
-428 LNKINR
+428 LTKINR
-434 YDTTKDLSAYTDK
+434 YDTTKDLSAYK
-447 KDEKLGFRWTTGF
+447 GKDDKLGFRWTTGYGDEF
-460 GAGFLTPAEGYNN
+460 PGPSDGYNN
-473 SYFKELLK
+473 TYFKELLQ
-481 WEELECLS
+481 WENLEYLS
-489 LSLNMLDGQLPS
+489 LSLNMLDGELPS
-501 DAEVKQLLGADK
+501 DDELRQLLGADK
-513 VYTESYI
+513 VYTQDYI
-520 QNAAYKDTISIQDAE
+520 ENAEYKDTITLQNAQE
-535 KYLLANGGAPRV
+535 YLLANGGAPKV
-547 WPKMKSLSLNLNF
+547 WPRMKKLSLNLNF
-560 MTGQL
+560 MTGKL

-573 YLTFW
+573 YLSFW

-583 IFQQELSTTA
+583 IFQQELSTTS

-604 TTFSNE
+604 TKFSNE

-618 VEDDGI
+618 ED
-624 TRKMSYYEMY
+624 KKSYYEMY

-643 ESEEGN
+643 DSEEGN

>member
-1 MKRFFNT
+1 MKRFLNI
-8 IMIISACMVLAI
+8 IMVISACMVLAV

-30 EFSIDKTEIAIGAD
+30 EFSIDKTEIAVGAD

-58 QGTSESSW
+58 QGTSECSW

-71 SNGEGSAICEVLV
+71 SNGEGAATCEVLV

-99 MAAGQTSA
+99 MAAGQTTA

-127 RAISVENS
+127 RTISVENS

-147 MANVNFDVQV
+147 MANVNFDVRV

-173 TYKKETPNYE
+173 KYKKETPNYD

-194 FDWDVNMSETAR
+194 FDWEINMTEKAR

-223 GAVKLIVTQKAAPV
+223 GTIKLVVTQKPAPV

-248 ILSIYSSMNGL
+248 LLSIYSSMNGI
-259 FAWDASE
+259 FTWDASE
-266 NMRYWKGVELWETT
+266 NMRYWKGVELWEAT
-280 DKYIKIEADGTINYS
+280 DKYIKLNPDKTIDYS
-295 APVPKELVGRLKS
+295 APVPEDLIGRLKS
-308 VEFTLFETEESLP
+308 VEFIAFETKESLP

-335 SGNSNTFLKNIVL
+335 SGNSNTFLKDIVL
-348 GNEICDLVKYGNLRK
+348 GNEICELAESGNLRN
-363 LTVRAYGLVGLPAN
+363 LAIRAYGLVGLPEN

-384 LISLDLSSNNFEVM
+384 LVSLDLSSNNFEVM

-421 PHLRNLY
+421 PYLRSLY

-434 YDTTKDLSAYTDK
+434 YDTTKDLSAYK
-447 KDEKLGFRWTTGF
+447 GKDDKLGFRWTTGY
-460 GAGFLTPAEGYNN
+460 GGDGFPGPSDGYDNT
-473 SYFKELLK
+473 YFKELLQ
-481 WEELECLS
+481 WENLEYLS
-489 LSLNMLDGQLPS
+489 LSLNMLDGELPS
-501 DAEVKQLLGADK
+501 DQDLLDLGIK
-513 VYTESYI
+513 PYTDVDI
-520 QNAAYKDTISIQDAE
+520 NNAANKDTIGNEIARG
-535 KYLLANGGAPRV
+535 YLIGAPKV
-547 WPKMKSLSLNLNF
+547 WPRMKKLSLNLNF
-560 MTGQL
+560 MTGKL

-573 YLTFW
+573 YLSFW

-583 IFQQELSTTA
+583 IFQQELSTTS

-604 TTFSNE
+604 TKFSNE

-618 VEDDGI
+618 EGK
-624 TRKMSYYEMY
+624 TSYYEMY

>member
-1 MKRFFNT
+1 MKRFLNI
-8 IMIISACMVLAI
+8 IMVISACMVLAV

-30 EFSIDKTEIAIGAD
+30 EFSIDKTEIAVGAD

-71 SNGEGSAICEVLV
+71 SNGEGAATCEVLV

-99 MAAGQTSA
+99 MAAGQTTA

-127 RAISVENS
+127 RTISVENS

-147 MANVNFDVQV
+147 MANVNFDVRV

-173 TYKKETPNYE
+173 KYKKETPNYD

-194 FDWDVNMSETAR
+194 FDWEINMTEKAR

-213 PQETSDTEGD
+213 PQETSDTEGN
-223 GAVKLIVTQKAAPV
+223 GAIKLVVTQKPAPV

-248 ILSIYSSMNGL
+248 LLSIYSSMNGI
-259 FAWDASE
+259 FTWDASG
-266 NMRYWKGVELWETT
+266 NMRYWKGVELWEAT
-280 DKYIKIEADGTINYS
+280 DKYIEIEEDGTINYS
-295 APVPKELVGRLKS
+295 ASVPKDLIGRLKS
-308 VEFTLFETEESLP
+308 VEFIAFETKESLP

-335 SGNSNTFLKNIVL
+335 SGNSNTFLKDIVL
-348 GNEICDLVKYGNLRK
+348 GNEICELAQYGHLRNLAI
-363 LTVRAYGLVGLPAN
+363 RAYGLVGLPEN

-384 LISLDLSSNNFEVM
+384 LVSLDLSSNNFEVM

-434 YDTTKDLSAYTDK
+434 YDTTKDLSAYK
-447 KDEKLGFRWTTGF
+447 GKDDKLGFRWTTGF
-460 GAGFLTPAEGYNN
+460 GEGFLTPAEGYNN

-501 DAEVKQLLGADK
+501 DAEVKQLLGDK
-513 VYTESYI
+513 VVYEEADI
-520 QNAAYKDTISIQDAE
+520 AEYKDSISIDDAK
-535 KYLLANGGAPRV
+535 KYLLKGGGAPKV

-560 MTGQL
+560 LTGEL

-573 YLTFW
+573 YLSFW

-583 IFQQELSTTA
+583 IFQQELSTTS

-604 TTFSNE
+604 TKFSNE

-618 VEDDGI
+618 GK
-624 TRKMSYYEMY
+624 TSYYEMY

>member
-1 MKRFFNT
+1 MKRFLNI
-8 IMIISACMVLAI
+8 IMVISACMVLAV

-30 EFSIDKTEIAIGAD
+30 EFSIDKTEIAVGAD

-71 SNGEGSAICEVLV
+71 SNGEGAATCEVLV

-99 MAAGQTSA
+99 MAAGQTTA

-127 RAISVENS
+127 RTISLENS

-147 MANVNFDVQV
+147 MANVNFDVRV
-157 NNLPAED
+157 NNLPDED

-173 TYKKETPNYE
+173 KYKKETPNYD

-194 FDWDVNMSETAR
+194 FDWDVNMAEKAR

-213 PQETSDTEGD
+213 PHETSDTEGD
-223 GAVKLIVTQKAAPV
+223 GSIKLVVTQKPAPV

-248 ILSIYSSMNGL
+248 LLSIYSSMNGI
-259 FAWDASE
+259 FTWDASE

-280 DKYIKIEADGTINYS
+280 DKYIKREADGTINYS
-295 APVPKELVGRLKS
+295 APVPEDLIGRLKS
-308 VEFTLFETEESLP
+308 VEFIAFETKKSLP

-335 SGNSNTFLKNIVL
+335 SGNSNTFLKDIVL
-348 GNEICDLVKYGNLRK
+348 GNEICELAQYGHLRNLAI
-363 LTVRAYGLVGLPAN
+363 RAYGLVGLPEN

-384 LISLDLSSNNFEVM
+384 LVSLDLSSNNFEVM

-421 PHLRNLY
+421 PYLRSLY

-434 YDTTKDLSAYTDK
+434 YDTTKDLSAYK
-447 KDEKLGFRWTTGF
+447 GKDDKLGFRWTTGY
-460 GAGFLTPAEGYNN
+460 GGDGFPGPSDGYDNT
-473 SYFKELLK
+473 YFKELLQ
-481 WEELECLS
+481 WENLEYLS
-489 LSLNMLDGQLPS
+489 LSLNMLDGELPS
-501 DAEVKQLLGADK
+501 DKDLLDLGIK
-513 VYTESYI
+513 PYTDVDI
-520 QNAAYKDTISIQDAE
+520 NNAANKDTIEDAK
-535 KYLLANGGAPRV
+535 KYLIGAPKV
-547 WPKMKSLSLNLNF
+547 WPRMKKLSLNLNF
-560 MTGQL
+560 LTGEL

-573 YLTFW
+573 YLSFW

-583 IFQQELSTTA
+583 IFQQELSTTS

-604 TTFSNE
+604 TKFSNE

-618 VEDDGI
+618 GK
-624 TRKMSYYEMY
+624 TSYYEMY

>member
-1 MKRFFNT
+1 MKRFLNI
-8 IMIISACMVLAI
+8 IMVISACMVLAV

-30 EFSIDKTEIAIGAD
+30 EFSIDKTEIAVGAD

-58 QGTSESSW
+58 QGTSECSW

-71 SNGEGSAICEVLV
+71 SNGEGAATCEVLV

-99 MAAGQTSA
+99 MAAGQTTA

-127 RAISVENS
+127 RTISVENS

-147 MANVNFDVQV
+147 MANVNFDVRV

-173 TYKKETPNYE
+173 KYKKETPNYD

-194 FDWDVNMSETAR
+194 FDWEINMTEKAR

-223 GAVKLIVTQKAAPV
+223 GTIKLVVTQKPAPV

-248 ILSIYSSMNGL
+248 LLSIYSSMNGI
-259 FAWDASE
+259 FTWDASE
-266 NMRYWKGVELWETT
+266 NMRYWKGVELWEAT
-280 DKYIKIEADGTINYS
+280 DKYIKLNPDKTIDYS
-295 APVPKELVGRLKS
+295 APVPENLIGRLKS
-308 VEFTLFETEESLP
+308 VEFIAFETKESLP

-335 SGNSNTFLKNIVL
+335 SGNSNTFLKDIVL
-348 GNEICDLVKYGNLRK
+348 GNEICELAQYGHLRNLAI
-363 LTVRAYGLVGLPAN
+363 RAYGLVGLPEN

-384 LISLDLSSNNFEVM
+384 LVSLDLSSNNFEVM

-421 PHLRNLY
+421 SYLRSLY

-434 YDTTKDLSAYTDK
+434 YDTTKDLSAYK
-447 KDEKLGFRWTTGF
+447 GKDDKLGFRWTTGY
-460 GAGFLTPAEGYNN
+460 GGDGFPGPSDGYDNT
-473 SYFKELLK
+473 YFKELLQ
-481 WEELECLS
+481 WENLEYLS
-489 LSLNMLDGQLPS
+489 LSLNMLDGELPS
-501 DAEVKQLLGADK
+501 DKDLLDLGIEP
-513 VYTESYI
+513 YTDVDI
-520 QNAAYKDTISIQDAE
+520 NNAANKDTIEDAKE
-535 KYLLANGGAPRV
+535 YLIGAPKV
-547 WPKMKSLSLNLNF
+547 WPRMKKLSLNLNF
-560 MTGQL
+560 MTGKL

-573 YLTFW
+573 YLSFW

-583 IFQQELSTTA
+583 IFQQELSTTS

-604 TTFSNE
+604 TKFSNE

-618 VEDDGI
+618 FEDDGI
-624 TRKMSYYEMY
+624 TRKKSYYEMY
-634 PKRKPQITD
+634 PKRTPQITD

>member
-1 MKRFFNT
+1 MKRFLNI
-8 IMIISACMVLAI
+8 IMVISACMVLAV

-30 EFSIDKTEIAIGAD
+30 EFSIDKTEIAVGAD

-58 QGTSESSW
+58 QGTSECSW

-71 SNGEGSAICEVLV
+71 SNGEGAATCEVLV

-99 MAAGQTSA
+99 MAAGQTTA

-120 IFVSEED
+120 VFVSEED
-127 RAISVENS
+127 RTISVENS

-147 MANVNFDVQV
+147 MANVNFDVRV

-173 TYKKETPNYE
+173 KYKKETPNYD

-194 FDWDVNMSETAR
+194 FDWEINMTEKAR

-223 GAVKLIVTQKAAPV
+223 GTIKLVVTQKPAPV

-248 ILSIYSSMNGL
+248 LLSIYSSMNGI
-259 FAWDASE
+259 FTWDASE
-266 NMRYWKGVELWETT
+266 NMRYWKGVELWEAT
-280 DKYIKIEADGTINYS
+280 DKYIEIEEDGTINYS
-295 APVPKELVGRLKS
+295 ASVPKDLIGRLKS
-308 VEFTLFETEESLP
+308 VEFIAFETKESLP

-335 SGNSNTFLKNIVL
+335 SGNSNTFLKDIVL
-348 GNEICDLVKYGNLRK
+348 GNEICELAQYGHLRNLAI
-363 LTVRAYGLVGLPAN
+363 RAYGLVGLPEN

-384 LISLDLSSNNFEVM
+384 LVSLDLSSNNFEVM

-421 PHLRNLY
+421 PHLRSLY

-434 YDTTKDLSAYTDK
+434 YDTTKDLSAYK
-447 KDEKLGFRWTTGF
+447 GKDDKLGFRWTTGY
-460 GAGFLTPAEGYNN
+460 GGDGFPGPSDGYDNT
-473 SYFKELLK
+473 YFKELLQ
-481 WEELECLS
+481 WENLEYLS
-489 LSLNMLDGQLPS
+489 LSLNMLDGELPS
-501 DAEVKQLLGADK
+501 DQDLLDLGIK
-513 VYTESYI
+513 PYTDVDI
-520 QNAAYKDTISIQDAE
+520 NNAANKDTIGNEIARG
-535 KYLLANGGAPRV
+535 YLIGAPKV
-547 WPKMKSLSLNLNF
+547 WPRMKKLSLNLNF
-560 MTGQL
+560 MTGKL

-573 YLTFW
+573 YLSFW

-583 IFQQELSTTA
+583 IFQQELSTTS

-604 TTFSNE
+604 TKFSNE

-618 VEDDGI
+618 FEDDGI
-624 TRKMSYYEMY
+624 TRKKSYYEMY

>member
-1 MKRFFNT
+1 MKRFLNI
-8 IMIISACMVLAI
+8 IMVISACMVLAV

-30 EFSIDKTEIAIGAD
+30 EFSIDKTEIAVGAD

-58 QGTSESSW
+58 QGTSECSW

-71 SNGEGSAICEVLV
+71 SNGEGAATCEVLV

-99 MAAGQTSA
+99 MAAGQTTA

-127 RAISVENS
+127 RTISVENS

-147 MANVNFDVQV
+147 MANVNFDVRV

-173 TYKKETPNYE
+173 KYKKETPNYD
-183 YGDRPRLLKLH
+183 YGDRPRLLELH
-194 FDWDVNMSETAR
+194 FDWEINMTEKAR

-213 PQETSDTEGD
+213 PQETSDTEGN
-223 GAVKLIVTQKAAPV
+223 GAIKLVVTQKPAPV

-248 ILSIYSSMNGL
+248 LLSIYSSMNGI
-259 FAWDASE
+259 FTWDASE
-266 NMRYWKGVELWETT
+266 NMRYWKGVELWEAT
-280 DKYIKIEADGTINYS
+280 DKYIEIEADGTINYS
-295 APVPKELVGRLKS
+295 ASVPKDLIGRLKS
-308 VEFTLFETEESLP
+308 VEFIAFETKKSLP

-335 SGNSNTFLKNIVL
+335 SGNSNTFLKDIVL
-348 GNEICDLVKYGNLRK
+348 GNEICELAQYGHLRNLAI
-363 LTVRAYGLVGLPAN
+363 RAYGLVGLPEN

-384 LISLDLSSNNFEVM
+384 LVSLDLSSNNFEVM

-421 PHLRNLY
+421 PHLRSLY

-434 YDTTKDLSAYTDK
+434 YDTTKDLSAYK
-447 KDEKLGFRWTTGF
+447 GKDDKLGFRWTTGY
-460 GAGFLTPAEGYNN
+460 GGDGFPGPSDGYDNT
-473 SYFKELLK
+473 YFKELLQ
-481 WEELECLS
+481 WENLEYLS
-489 LSLNMLDGQLPS
+489 LSLNMLDGELPS
-501 DAEVKQLLGADK
+501 DKELRQLLGDK
-513 VYTESYI
+513 VVYEEADI
-520 QNAAYKDTISIQDAE
+520 AEYKDSISIEDAN
-535 KYLLANGGAPRV
+535 KYLLKDGGAPKV
-547 WPKMKSLSLNLNF
+547 WPRMKKLSLNLNF
-560 MTGQL
+560 MTGKL

-573 YLTFW
+573 YLSFW

-583 IFQQELSTTA
+583 IFQQELSTTS

-604 TTFSNE
+604 TKFSNE

-618 VEDDGI
+618 EGK
-624 TRKMSYYEMY
+624 TSYYEMY

>member
-1 MKRFFNT
+1 MKRFLNI
-8 IMIISACMVLAI
+8 IMVISACMVLAV

-30 EFSIDKTEIAIGAD
+30 EFSIDKTEIAVGAD

-71 SNGEGSAICEVLV
+71 SNGEGAATCEVLV

-99 MAAGQTSA
+99 MAAGQTTA

-127 RAISVENS
+127 RTISLENS

-147 MANVNFDVQV
+147 MANVNFDVRV
-157 NNLPAED
+157 NNLPDED

-173 TYKKETPNYE
+173 KYKKETPNYD

-194 FDWDVNMSETAR
+194 FDWDVNMAEKAR

-213 PQETSDTEGD
+213 PHETSDTEGD
-223 GAVKLIVTQKAAPV
+223 GSIKLVVTQKPAPV

-248 ILSIYSSMNGL
+248 LLSIYSSMNGI
-259 FAWDASE
+259 FTWDASE
-266 NMRYWKGVELWETT
+266 NMRYWKGVELWEAT
-280 DKYIKIEADGTINYS
+280 DKYIKLNPDRTIDYS
-295 APVPKELVGRLKS
+295 APVPKELIGRLKS
-308 VEFTLFETEESLP
+308 VEFIAFETKKSLP

-335 SGNSNTFLKNIVL
+335 SGNSNTFLKDIVL
-348 GNEICDLVKYGNLRK
+348 GNEICELVKYGNLRN
-363 LTVRAYGLVGLPAN
+363 LAICAYGLVGLPEN
-377 FTEFGKT
+377 FTELGNT
-384 LISLDLSSNNFEVM
+384 LISLDLGSNNFEVM
-398 GKSGSTINGV
+398 GEAGTTIDGV
-408 KVLGIESITRENF
+408 KVIGIESITQDHF
-421 PHLRNLY
+421 PYLRKLD
-428 LNKINR
+428 LTKINR
-434 YDTTKDLSAYTDK
+434 YDTTKDLSAYK
-447 KDEKLGFRWTTGF
+447 GKDDKLGFRWTTGY
-460 GAGFLTPAEGYNN
+460 GGDGFPGPSDGYNN
-473 SYFKELLK
+473 TYFKKLLQ
-481 WEELECLS
+481 WENLEYLS
-489 LSLNMLDGQLPS
+489 LSLNMLDGELPS
-501 DAEVKQLLGADK
+501 DQDLLNLGIKA
-513 VYTESYI
+513 YTQI
-520 QNAAYKDTISIQDAE
+520 DIDNAANKDTIEDAK
-535 KYLLANGGAPRV
+535 KYLIGAPKV
-547 WPKMKSLSLNLNF
+547 WPRMKKLSLNLNF
-560 MTGQL
+560 MNGKL

-573 YLTFW
+573 YLSFW

-583 IFQQELSTTA
+583 IFQQELSTTS

-604 TTFSNE
+604 TKFSNE

-618 VEDDGI
+618 EGK
-624 TRKMSYYEMY
+624 TSYYEMY
-634 PKRKPQITD
+634 PLRKPQITD

>member
-1 MKRFFNT
+1 MKRFLNI
-8 IMIISACMVLAI
+8 IMVISACMVLAV

-30 EFSIDKTEIAIGAD
+30 EFSIDKTEIAVGAD

-71 SNGEGSAICEVLV
+71 SNGEGAATCEVLV

-99 MAAGQTSA
+99 MAAGQTTA

-127 RAISVENS
+127 RTISLENS

-147 MANVNFDVQV
+147 MANVNFDVRV
-157 NNLPAED
+157 NNLPDED

-173 TYKKETPNYE
+173 KYKKETPNYD

-194 FDWDVNMSETAR
+194 FDWDVNMAEKAR

-213 PQETSDTEGD
+213 PHETSDTEGD
-223 GAVKLIVTQKAAPV
+223 GSIKLVVTQKPAPV

-248 ILSIYSSMNGL
+248 LLSIYSSMNGI
-259 FAWDASE
+259 FTWDASE

-295 APVPKELVGRLKS
+295 APVPEDLIGRLKS
-308 VEFTLFETEESLP
+308 VEFIAFETKESLP

-348 GNEICDLVKYGNLRK
+348 GNEICDLVKYGNLRN
-363 LTVRAYGLVGLPAN
+363 LAICAYGLVGLPEN
-377 FTEFGKT
+377 FTELGNT
-384 LISLDLSSNNFEVM
+384 LISLDLGSNNFEVM
-398 GKSGSTINGV
+398 GEAGTTIDGV
-408 KVLGIESITRENF
+408 KVIGIESITQDHF
-421 PHLRNLY
+421 PYLRKLD
-428 LNKINR
+428 LTKINR
-434 YDTTKDLSAYTDK
+434 YDTTKDLSAYK
-447 KDEKLGFRWTTGF
+447 GKDDKLGFRWTTGY
-460 GAGFLTPAEGYNN
+460 GGDGFPGPSDGYNN
-473 SYFKELLK
+473 TYFKKLLQ
-481 WEELECLS
+481 WENLEYLS
-489 LSLNMLDGQLPS
+489 LSLNMLDGELPS
-501 DAEVKQLLGADK
+501 DQDLLNLGIKA
-513 VYTESYI
+513 YTQI
-520 QNAAYKDTISIQDAE
+520 DIDNAANKDTIEDAK
-535 KYLLANGGAPRV
+535 KYLIGAPKV
-547 WPKMKSLSLNLNF
+547 WPRMKKLSLNLNF
-560 MTGQL
+560 LTGKL

-573 YLTFW
+573 YLSFW

-583 IFQQELSTTA
+583 IFQQELSTTS
-593 SKAKNTKGEVI
+593 SKAKNTKGEII
-604 TTFSNE
+604 TKFSNE

-618 VEDDGI
+618 EDKI
-624 TRKMSYYEMY
+624 SYYEMY

-643 ESEEGN
+643 DSEEGN

>member
-1 MKRFFNT
+1 MKRFLNI
-8 IMIISACMVLAI
+8 IMVISACMVLAV

-30 EFSIDKTEIAIGAD
+30 EFSIDKTEIAVGAD

-58 QGTSESSW
+58 QGTSECSW

-71 SNGEGSAICEVLV
+71 SNGEGAATCEVLV

-99 MAAGQTSA
+99 MAAGQTTA

-127 RAISVENS
+127 RTISVENS

-147 MANVNFDVQV
+147 MANVNFDVRV

-173 TYKKETPNYE
+173 KYKKETPNYD

-194 FDWDVNMSETAR
+194 FDWEINMTEKAR

-223 GAVKLIVTQKAAPV
+223 GTIKLVVTQKPAPV

-248 ILSIYSSMNGL
+248 LLSIYSSMNGI
-259 FAWDASE
+259 FTWDASE
-266 NMRYWKGVELWETT
+266 NMRYWEGVELWEAT
-280 DKYIKIEADGTINYS
+280 DKYIEADGTINY
-295 APVPKELVGRLKS
+295 PVPEYLIGRLKS
-308 VEFTLFETEESLP
+308 VEFIAFETKESLP

-335 SGNSNTFLKNIVL
+335 SGNSNTFLKDIVL
-348 GNEICDLVKYGNLRK
+348 GNEICELAQYGNLRN
-363 LTVRAYGLVGLPAN
+363 LAIRAYGLVGLPEN
-377 FTEFGKT
+377 FTELGNT
-384 LISLDLSSNNFEVM
+384 LVSLDLSSNNFEVM

-408 KVLGIESITRENF
+408 KVLGIESITRKNF
-421 PHLRNLY
+421 PHLRSLY

-434 YDTTKDLSAYTDK
+434 YDTTKDLSAYK
-447 KDEKLGFRWTTGF
+447 GKDDKLGFRWTTGY
-460 GAGFLTPAEGYNN
+460 GGDGFPGPSDGYDNT
-473 SYFKELLK
+473 YFKELLQ
-481 WEELECLS
+481 WENLEYLS
-489 LSLNMLDGQLPS
+489 LSLNMLDGELPS
-501 DAEVKQLLGADK
+501 DQDLLDLGIK
-513 VYTESYI
+513 PYTDVDI
-520 QNAAYKDTISIQDAE
+520 NNAANKDTIEDAKE
-535 KYLLANGGAPRV
+535 YLLKDGGAPKV
-547 WPKMKSLSLNLNF
+547 WPRMKKLSLNLNF
-560 MTGQL
+560 MTGKL

-573 YLTFW
+573 YLSFW

-583 IFQQELSTTA
+583 IFQQELSTTS

-604 TTFSNE
+604 TKFSNE

-618 VEDDGI
+618 LDEYGKPK
-624 TRKMSYYEMY
+624 TSYYEMY

>member
-1 MKRFFNT
+1 MKRFLNI
-8 IMIISACMVLAI
+8 IMVISACMVLAV

-30 EFSIDKTEIAIGAD
+30 EFSIDKTEIAVGAD

-58 QGTSESSW
+58 QGTSECSW

-71 SNGEGSAICEVLV
+71 SNGEGAATCEVLV

-99 MAAGQTSA
+99 MAAGQTTA

-120 IFVSEED
+120 VFVSEED
-127 RAISVENS
+127 RTISVENS

-147 MANVNFDVQV
+147 MANVNFDVRV

-173 TYKKETPNYE
+173 KYKKETPNYD

-194 FDWDVNMSETAR
+194 FDWEINMTEKAR

-223 GAVKLIVTQKAAPV
+223 GTIKLVVTQKPAPV

-248 ILSIYSSMNGL
+248 LLSIYSSMNGI
-259 FAWDASE
+259 FTWDASE
-266 NMRYWKGVELWETT
+266 NMRYWKGVELWEAT
-280 DKYIKIEADGTINYS
+280 DKYIEIEADGTINYS
-295 APVPKELVGRLKS
+295 ASVPKDLIGRLKS
-308 VEFTLFETEESLP
+308 VEFIAFETKESLP

-335 SGNSNTFLKNIVL
+335 SGNSNTFLKDIVL
-348 GNEICDLVKYGNLRK
+348 GNEICELAQYGHLRNLAI
-363 LTVRAYGLVGLPAN
+363 RAYGLVGLPEN

-384 LISLDLSSNNFEVM
+384 LVSLDLSSNNFEVM

-408 KVLGIESITRENF
+408 KVLGIESITRKNF
-421 PHLRNLY
+421 PHLRSLY

-434 YDTTKDLSAYTDK
+434 YDTTKDLSAYK
-447 KDEKLGFRWTTGF
+447 GKDDKLGFRWTTGY
-460 GAGFLTPAEGYNN
+460 GGDGFPGPSDGYDNT
-473 SYFKELLK
+473 YFKELLQ
-481 WEELECLS
+481 WENLEYLS
-489 LSLNMLDGQLPS
+489 LSLNMLDGELPKDQDLLDLGIKPYTQS
-501 DAEVKQLLGADK
+501 DID
-513 VYTESYI
+513 
-520 QNAAYKDTISIQDAE
+520 NAANKDTIEDAKE
-535 KYLLANGGAPRV
+535 YLLKDGGAPKV
-547 WPKMKSLSLNLNF
+547 WPRMKKLSLNLNF
-560 MTGQL
+560 MTGKL

-573 YLTFW
+573 YLSFW

-583 IFQQELSTTA
+583 IFQQELSTTS

-604 TTFSNE
+604 TKFSNE

-618 VEDDGI
+618 FEDNGI
-624 TRKMSYYEMY
+624 TRKKSYYEMY

>member
-1 MKRFFNT
+1 MKRFLNI
-8 IMIISACMVLAI
+8 IMVISACMVLAV

-30 EFSIDKTEIAIGAD
+30 EFSIDKTEIAVGAD

-58 QGTSESSW
+58 QGTSECSW

-71 SNGEGSAICEVLV
+71 SNGEGAATCEVLV

-99 MAAGQTSA
+99 MAAGQTTA

-127 RAISVENS
+127 RTISVENS

-147 MANVNFDVQV
+147 MANVNFDVRV

-173 TYKKETPNYE
+173 KYKKETPNYD

-194 FDWDVNMSETAR
+194 FDWEINMTEKAR

-213 PQETSDTEGD
+213 PQETSDTEGN
-223 GAVKLIVTQKAAPV
+223 GAIKLVVTQKPAPV

-248 ILSIYSSMNGL
+248 LLSIYSSMNGI
-259 FAWDASE
+259 FTWDASE
-266 NMRYWKGVELWETT
+266 MRYWKGVELWEAT
-280 DKYIKIEADGTINYS
+280 DKYIEIEEDGTINYS
-295 APVPKELVGRLKS
+295 ASVPKDLIGRLKS
-308 VEFTLFETEESLP
+308 VEFIAFETKESLP

-335 SGNSNTFLKNIVL
+335 SGNSNTFLKDIVL
-348 GNEICDLVKYGNLRK
+348 GNEICELAQYGHLRNLAI
-363 LTVRAYGLVGLPAN
+363 RAYGLVGLPEN

-384 LISLDLSSNNFEVM
+384 LVSLDLSSNNFEVM

-421 PHLRNLY
+421 PYLRSLY

-434 YDTTKDLSAYTDK
+434 YDTTKDLSAYK
-447 KDEKLGFRWTTGF
+447 GKDDKLGFRWTTGY
-460 GAGFLTPAEGYNN
+460 GGDGFPGPSDGYDNT
-473 SYFKELLK
+473 YFKELLQ
-481 WEELECLS
+481 WENLEYLS
-489 LSLNMLDGQLPS
+489 LSLNMLDGELPS
-501 DAEVKQLLGADK
+501 DEELRQLLGDK
-513 VYTESYI
+513 VVYEEADI
-520 QNAAYKDTISIQDAE
+520 AEYKDSISIEDAN
-535 KYLLANGGAPRV
+535 KYLLKDGGAPKV
-547 WPKMKSLSLNLNF
+547 WPRMKKLSLNLNF
-560 MTGQL
+560 LTGEL

-573 YLTFW
+573 YLSFW

-583 IFQQELSTTA
+583 IFQQELSTTS

-604 TTFSNE
+604 TKFSNE

-618 VEDDGI
+618 EGK
-624 TRKMSYYEMY
+624 TSYYEMY

>member
-1 MKRFFNT
+1 MKRFLNI
-8 IMIISACMVLAI
+8 IMVISACMVLAV

-30 EFSIDKTEIAIGAD
+30 EFSIDKTEIAVGAD

-71 SNGEGSAICEVLV
+71 SNGEGAATCEVLV

-99 MAAGQTSA
+99 MAAGQTTA

-127 RAISVENS
+127 RTISLENS

-147 MANVNFDVQV
+147 MANVNFDVRV
-157 NNLPAED
+157 NNLPDED

-173 TYKKETPNYE
+173 KYKKETPNYD

-194 FDWDVNMSETAR
+194 FDWDVNMADKAR

-213 PQETSDTEGD
+213 PHETSDTEGD
-223 GAVKLIVTQKAAPV
+223 GSIKLVVTQKPAPV

-248 ILSIYSSMNGL
+248 LLSIYSSMNGI
-259 FAWDASE
+259 FTWDASE

-295 APVPKELVGRLKS
+295 APVPEDLIGRLKS
-308 VEFTLFETEESLP
+308 VEFIAFETKESLP

-348 GNEICDLVKYGNLRK
+348 GNEICDLVKYGNLRN
-363 LTVRAYGLVGLPAN
+363 LAICAYGLVGLPEN
-377 FTEFGKT
+377 FTELGNT
-384 LISLDLSSNNFEVM
+384 LISLDLGSNNFEVM
-398 GKSGSTINGV
+398 GKGGTTIDGV
-408 KVLGIESITRENF
+408 KVIGIESITQDNF
-421 PHLRNLY
+421 PYLRKLD
-428 LNKINR
+428 LTKINR
-434 YDTTKDLSAYTDK
+434 YDTTKDLSAYK
-447 KDEKLGFRWTTGF
+447 GKDDKLGFRWTTGY
-460 GAGFLTPAEGYNN
+460 GDGFPEPSDGYDNT
-473 SYFKELLK
+473 YFTELLK
-481 WEELECLS
+481 WENLEYLS
-489 LSLNMLDGQLPS
+489 LSLNMLDGELPS
-501 DAEVKQLLGADK
+501 DQDLLDLGIEA
-513 VYTESYI
+513 YTDI
-520 QNAAYKDTISIQDAE
+520 DIKNAANKDTIEDA
-535 KYLLANGGAPRV
+535 KTYLIGAPKV
-547 WPKMKSLSLNLNF
+547 WPRMKKLSLNLNF
-560 MTGQL
+560 LNGKL

-573 YLTFW
+573 YLSFW

-604 TTFSNE
+604 TKFSNE

-618 VEDDGI
+618 FEDDGI

>member
-1 MKRFFNT
+1 MKRFLNI
-8 IMIISACMVLAI
+8 IMVISACMVLAV

-30 EFSIDKTEIAIGAD
+30 EFSIDKTEIAVGAD

-71 SNGEGSAICEVLV
+71 SNGEGAATCEVLV

-99 MAAGQTSA
+99 MAAGQTTA

-120 IFVSEED
+120 VFVSEED
-127 RAISVENS
+127 RTISVENS

-147 MANVNFDVQV
+147 MANVNFDVRV

-173 TYKKETPNYE
+173 KYKKETPNYD

-194 FDWDVNMSETAR
+194 FDWEINMTEKAR

-223 GAVKLIVTQKAAPV
+223 GTIKLVVTQKPAPV

-248 ILSIYSSMNGL
+248 LLSIYSSMNGI
-259 FAWDASE
+259 FTWDASE
-266 NMRYWKGVELWETT
+266 NMRYWKGVELWEAT
-280 DKYIKIEADGTINYS
+280 DKYIKIEDGTIDYS
-295 APVPKELVGRLKS
+295 APVPEDLIGRLKS
-308 VEFTLFETEESLP
+308 VEFIAFETKESLP

-335 SGNSNTFLKNIVL
+335 SGNSNTFLKDIVL
-348 GNEICDLVKYGNLRK
+348 GNEICELAQYGHLRNLAI
-363 LTVRAYGLVGLPAN
+363 RAYGLVGLPEN

-384 LISLDLSSNNFEVM
+384 LVSLDLSSNNFEVM

-434 YDTTKDLSAYTDK
+434 YDTTKDLSAYK
-447 KDEKLGFRWTTGF
+447 GKDDKLGFRWTTGYGDEF
-460 GAGFLTPAEGYNN
+460 PGPSDGYDNT
-473 SYFKELLK
+473 YFKELLK

-489 LSLNMLDGQLPS
+489 LSLNMLDGRLPS
-501 DAEVKQLLGADK
+501 DAEVKQLLGDK
-513 VYTESYI
+513 VVYEEADI
-520 QNAAYKDTISIQDAE
+520 AEYKDSISIDDAK
-535 KYLLANGGAPRV
+535 KYLLKGGGAPKV

-560 MTGQL
+560 LTGEL

-573 YLTFW
+573 YLSFW

-583 IFQQELSTTA
+583 IFQQELSTTS

-604 TTFSNE
+604 TKFSNE

-618 VEDDGI
+618 EGK
-624 TRKMSYYEMY
+624 TSYYEMY
-634 PKRKPQITD
+634 PLRKPQITD

>member
-1 MKRFFNT
+1 MKRFLNI
-8 IMIISACMVLAI
+8 IMVISACMVLAV

-30 EFSIDKTEIAIGAD
+30 EFSIDKTEIAVGAD

-71 SNGEGSAICEVLV
+71 SNGEGAATCEVLV

-99 MAAGQTSA
+99 MAAGQTTA

-120 IFVSEED
+120 VFVSEED
-127 RAISVENS
+127 RTISVENS

-147 MANVNFDVQV
+147 MANVNFDVRV

-173 TYKKETPNYE
+173 KYKKETPNYD

-194 FDWDVNMSETAR
+194 FDWEINMTEKAR

-223 GAVKLIVTQKAAPV
+223 GTIKLVVTQKPAPV

-248 ILSIYSSMNGL
+248 LLSIYSSMNGI
-259 FAWDASE
+259 FTWDASE
-266 NMRYWKGVELWETT
+266 NMRYWKGVELWEAT
-280 DKYIKIEADGTINYS
+280 DKYIELNPADGTIDYS
-295 APVPKELVGRLKS
+295 APVPEDLIGRLKS
-308 VEFTLFETEESLP
+308 VEFIAFETKKSLP

-335 SGNSNTFLKNIVL
+335 SGNSNTFLKDIVL
-348 GNEICDLVKYGNLRK
+348 GNEICELVKYGNLRK
-363 LTVRAYGLVGLPAN
+363 LAIRAYGLVGLPEN

-384 LISLDLSSNNFEVM
+384 LVSLDLGSNNFEVM
-398 GKSGSTINGV
+398 GKGGTTIDGV
-408 KVLGIESITRENF
+408 KVIGIESITQDNF
-421 PHLRNLY
+421 PYLRKLD
-428 LNKINR
+428 LTKINR
-434 YDTTKDLSAYTDK
+434 YDTTKDLSAYK
-447 KDEKLGFRWTTGF
+447 GKDDKLGFRWTTGY
-460 GAGFLTPAEGYNN
+460 GDGFPEPSDGYDNT
-473 SYFKELLK
+473 YFTELLK
-481 WEELECLS
+481 WENLEYLS
-489 LSLNMLDGQLPS
+489 LSLNMLDGELPS
-501 DAEVKQLLGADK
+501 DQDLLDLGIEA
-513 VYTESYI
+513 YTGDDI
-520 QNAAYKDTISIQDAE
+520 DNAANKDTIGNEIARD
-535 KYLLANGGAPRV
+535 YLIGAPKV
-547 WPKMKSLSLNLNF
+547 WPRMKKLSLNLNF
-560 MTGQL
+560 LNGKL

-573 YLTFW
+573 YLSFW

-583 IFQQELSTTA
+583 IFQQELSTTS

-604 TTFSNE
+604 TKFINE

-618 VEDDGI
+618 LDEDGKPK
-624 TRKMSYYEMY
+624 TSYYEMY
-634 PKRKPQITD
+634 PLRKPQITD

>member
-1 MKRFFNT
+1 MKRFLNI
-8 IMIISACMVLAI
+8 IMVISACMVLAV
-20 SCKEEDNVVS
+20 SCKEEDNVVA
-30 EFSIDKTEIAIGAD
+30 EFSIDKTEIAVGAD

-58 QGTSESSW
+58 QGTSECSW

-71 SNGEGSAICEVLV
+71 SNGEGAATCEVLV

-89 AEPREGVITF
+89 AEPREGTITF
-99 MAAGQTSA
+99 MAAGQNSA

-127 RAISVENS
+127 KTISVESS

-173 TYKKETPNYE
+173 KYKKETPNYD

-194 FDWDVNMSETAR
+194 FDWDVNMAEKAR

-213 PQETSDTEGD
+213 PQETSDTEGN
-223 GAVKLIVTQKAAPV
+223 GAIKLVVTQKSAPV

-248 ILSIYSSMNGL
+248 LLSIYSSMNGI
-259 FAWDASE
+259 FTWDASE
-266 NMRYWKGVELWETT
+266 NMRYWKGVELWEAT
-280 DKYIKIEADGTINYS
+280 DKCIKIEANGTINYS
-295 APVPKELVGRLKS
+295 APVPKDLIGRLKS
-308 VEFTLFETEESLP
+308 VEFIAFETKESLP

-335 SGNSNTFLKNIVL
+335 SGNSNTFLKDIVL
-348 GNEICDLVKYGNLRK
+348 GNEICELVKYGNLRN
-363 LTVRAYGLVGLPAN
+363 LAIRAYGLVGLPEN

-384 LISLDLSSNNFEVM
+384 LVSLDLSSNNFEVM

-421 PHLRNLY
+421 PHLRSLY

-434 YDTTKDLSAYTDK
+434 YDTTKDLSAYK
-447 KDEKLGFRWTTGF
+447 GKDDKLGFRWTTGF
-460 GAGFLTPAEGYNN
+460 GEGFLTPAEGYDNT
-473 SYFKELLK
+473 YFKELLQ
-481 WEELECLS
+481 WENLEYLS
-489 LSLNMLDGQLPS
+489 LSLNMLDGELPS
-501 DAEVKQLLGADK
+501 DQDLLDLGIKAYTQSDIENAE
-513 VYTESYI
+513 
-520 QNAAYKDTISIQDAE
+520 YKDSISIEDAN
-535 KYLLANGGAPRV
+535 KYLLKDGGAPKV
-547 WPKMKSLSLNLNF
+547 WPRMKKLSLNLNF
-560 MTGQL
+560 MTGKL

-573 YLTFW
+573 YLSFW

-583 IFQQELSTTA
+583 IFQQELSTTS

-604 TTFSNE
+604 TKFSNE

-618 VEDDGI
+618 EGK
-624 TRKMSYYEMY
+624 TSYYEMY
-634 PKRKPQITD
+634 PLRKPQITD

>member
-1 MKRFFNT
+1 MKRFLNI
-8 IMIISACMVLAI
+8 IMVISACMVLAV

-30 EFSIDKTEIAIGAD
+30 EFSIDKTEIAVGAD

-71 SNGEGSAICEVLV
+71 SNGEGAATCEVLV

-99 MAAGQTSA
+99 MAAGQTTA

-127 RAISVENS
+127 RTISLENS

-147 MANVNFDVQV
+147 MANVNFDVRV
-157 NNLPAED
+157 NNLPDED

-173 TYKKETPNYE
+173 KYKKETPNYD

-194 FDWDVNMSETAR
+194 FDWEINMTEKAR

-223 GAVKLIVTQKAAPV
+223 GTIKLVVTQKPAPV

-248 ILSIYSSMNGL
+248 LLSIYSSMNGI
-259 FAWDASE
+259 FTWDASE

-295 APVPKELVGRLKS
+295 APVPKELIGRLKS
-308 VEFTLFETEESLP
+308 VEFIAFETKESLP

-348 GNEICDLVKYGNLRK
+348 GNEICDLVKYGNLRN
-363 LTVRAYGLVGLPAN
+363 LAICAYGLVGLPEN
-377 FTEFGKT
+377 FTELGNT
-384 LISLDLSSNNFEVM
+384 LISLDLGSNNFEVM
-398 GKSGSTINGV
+398 GKGGTTIDGV
-408 KVLGIESITRENF
+408 KVIGIESITQDNF
-421 PHLRNLY
+421 PYLRKLD
-428 LNKINR
+428 LTKINR
-434 YDTTKDLSAYTDK
+434 YDTTKDLSAYK
-447 KDEKLGFRWTTGF
+447 GKDDKLGFRWTTGY
-460 GAGFLTPAEGYNN
+460 GDGFPEPSDGYDNT
-473 SYFKELLK
+473 YFTELLK
-481 WEELECLS
+481 WENLEYLS
-489 LSLNMLDGQLPS
+489 LSLNMLDGELPS
-501 DAEVKQLLGADK
+501 DQDLLDLGIEA
-513 VYTESYI
+513 YTDI
-520 QNAAYKDTISIQDAE
+520 DIKNAANKDTIEDA
-535 KYLLANGGAPRV
+535 KTYLIGAPKV
-547 WPKMKSLSLNLNF
+547 WPRMKKLSLNLNF
-560 MTGQL
+560 LNGKL

-573 YLTFW
+573 YLSFW

-604 TTFSNE
+604 TKFSNE

-618 VEDDGI
+618 FEDDGI

>member
-1 MKRFFNT
+1 MKRFLNI
-8 IMIISACMVLAI
+8 IMVISACMVLAV

-30 EFSIDKTEIAIGAD
+30 EFSIDKTEIAVGAD

-71 SNGEGSAICEVLV
+71 SNGEGAATCEVLV

-99 MAAGQTSA
+99 MAAGQTTA

-127 RAISVENS
+127 RTISVENS

-147 MANVNFDVQV
+147 MANVNFDVRV

-173 TYKKETPNYE
+173 KYKKETPNYD

-194 FDWDVNMSETAR
+194 FDWEINMTEKAR

-223 GAVKLIVTQKAAPV
+223 GTIKLVVTQKPAPV

-248 ILSIYSSMNGL
+248 LLSIYSSMNGI
-259 FAWDASE
+259 FTWDASE
-266 NMRYWKGVELWETT
+266 NMRYWKGVELWEAT
-280 DKYIKIEADGTINYS
+280 DKYIEIKADGTINYS
-295 APVPKELVGRLKS
+295 APVPEDLIGRLKS
-308 VEFTLFETEESLP
+308 VEFIAFETKESLP

-335 SGNSNTFLKNIVL
+335 SGNSNTFLKDIVL
-348 GNEICDLVKYGNLRK
+348 GNEICELAEYGHLRNLAI
-363 LTVRAYGLVGLPAN
+363 RAYGLVGLPEN

-384 LISLDLSSNNFEVM
+384 LVSLDLSSNNFEVM

-421 PHLRNLY
+421 PYLRNLY

-434 YDTTKDLSAYTDK
+434 YDTTKDLSAYK
-447 KDEKLGFRWTTGF
+447 GKDDKLGFRWTTGY
-460 GAGFLTPAEGYNN
+460 GGDGFPGPSDGYDNT
-473 SYFKELLK
+473 YFKELLK

-501 DAEVKQLLGADK
+501 DDELRQLLGDK
-513 VYTESYI
+513 VVYEEADI
-520 QNAAYKDTISIQDAE
+520 AEYKDSISIEDAN
-535 KYLLANGGAPRV
+535 KYLLKDGGAPKV
-547 WPKMKSLSLNLNF
+547 WPRMKKLSLNLNF
-560 MTGQL
+560 LTGEL

-573 YLTFW
+573 YLSFW

-583 IFQQELSTTA
+583 IFQQELSTTS

-604 TTFSNE
+604 TKFSNE

-618 VEDDGI
+618 LDEYGKPK
-624 TRKMSYYEMY
+624 TSYYEMY

>member
-1 MKRFFNT
+1 MKRFLNI
-8 IMIISACMVLAI
+8 IMVISACMVLAV

-30 EFSIDKTEIAIGAD
+30 EFSIDKTEIAVGAD

-58 QGTSESSW
+58 QGTSECSW

-71 SNGEGSAICEVLV
+71 SNGEGAATCEVLV

-99 MAAGQTSA
+99 MAAGQTTA

-120 IFVSEED
+120 VFVSEED
-127 RAISVENS
+127 RTISVENS

-147 MANVNFDVQV
+147 MANVNFDVRV

-173 TYKKETPNYE
+173 KYKKETPNYD

-194 FDWDVNMSETAR
+194 FDWEINMTEKAR

-223 GAVKLIVTQKAAPV
+223 GTIKLVVTQKPAPV

-248 ILSIYSSMNGL
+248 LLSIYSSMNGI
-259 FAWDASE
+259 FTWDASE
-266 NMRYWKGVELWETT
+266 NMRYWEGVELWEAT
-280 DKYIKIEADGTINYS
+280 DKCIKIEANGTINYS
-295 APVPKELVGRLKS
+295 APVSEDLIGRLKS
-308 VEFTLFETEESLP
+308 VEFIAFETKESLP

-335 SGNSNTFLKNIVL
+335 SGNSNTFLKDIVL
-348 GNEICDLVKYGNLRK
+348 GNEICELAKHGNLRN
-363 LTVRAYGLVGLPAN
+363 LAIRAYGLVGLPEN

-384 LISLDLSSNNFEVM
+384 LVSLDLSSNNFEVM

-408 KVLGIESITRENF
+408 KVLGIESITRKNF
-421 PHLRNLY
+421 PHLRSLY

-434 YDTTKDLSAYTDK
+434 YDTTKDLSAYK
-447 KDEKLGFRWTTGF
+447 GKDDKLGFRWTTGY
-460 GAGFLTPAEGYNN
+460 GGDGFPGPSDGYDNT
-473 SYFKELLK
+473 YFKELLQ
-481 WEELECLS
+481 WENLEYLS
-489 LSLNMLDGQLPS
+489 LSLNMLDGELPS
-501 DAEVKQLLGADK
+501 DQDLLDLGIEP
-513 VYTESYI
+513 YTDI
-520 QNAAYKDTISIQDAE
+520 DITNAANKDTIEDAK
-535 KYLLANGGAPRV
+535 KYLIGAPKV
-547 WPKMKSLSLNLNF
+547 WPRMKKLSLNLNF
-560 MTGQL
+560 LTGEL

-573 YLTFW
+573 YLSFW

-583 IFQQELSTTA
+583 IFQQELSTTS

-604 TTFSNE
+604 TKFSNE

-618 VEDDGI
+618 LDEYGKPK
-624 TRKMSYYEMY
+624 TSYYEMY

>member
-1 MKRFFNT
+1 MKRFLNI
-8 IMIISACMVLAI
+8 IMVISACMVLAV

-30 EFSIDKTEIAIGAD
+30 EFSIDKTEIAVGAD

-71 SNGEGSAICEVLV
+71 SNGEGAATCEVLV

-99 MAAGQTSA
+99 MAAGQTTA

-127 RAISVENS
+127 RTISLENS

-147 MANVNFDVQV
+147 MANVNFDVRV
-157 NNLPAED
+157 NNLPDED

-173 TYKKETPNYE
+173 KYKKETPNYD

-194 FDWDVNMSETAR
+194 FDWDVNMAEKAR

-213 PQETSDTEGD
+213 PHETSDTEGD
-223 GAVKLIVTQKAAPV
+223 GSIKLVVTQKPAPV

-248 ILSIYSSMNGL
+248 LLSIYSSMNGI
-259 FAWDASE
+259 FTWDASE

-295 APVPKELVGRLKS
+295 APVPEDLIGRLKS
-308 VEFTLFETEESLP
+308 VEFIAFETKESLP
-321 YQVKYLKTAESITF
+321 DQVKYLKTAESITF

-348 GNEICDLVKYGNLRK
+348 GNEICDLVKYGNLRN
-363 LTVRAYGLVGLPAN
+363 LAICAYGLVGLPEN
-377 FTEFGKT
+377 FTELGNT
-384 LISLDLSSNNFEVM
+384 LISLDLGSNNFEVM
-398 GKSGSTINGV
+398 GKGGTTIDGV
-408 KVLGIESITRENF
+408 KVIGIESITQDNF
-421 PHLRNLY
+421 PYLRKLD
-428 LNKINR
+428 LTKINR
-434 YDTTKDLSAYTDK
+434 YDTTKDLSAYK
-447 KDEKLGFRWTTGF
+447 GKDDKLGFRWTTGY
-460 GAGFLTPAEGYNN
+460 GDGFPEPSDGYDNT
-473 SYFKELLK
+473 YFTELLK
-481 WEELECLS
+481 WENLEYLS
-489 LSLNMLDGQLPS
+489 LSLNMLDGELPS
-501 DAEVKQLLGADK
+501 DQDLLDLGIEA
-513 VYTESYI
+513 YTDI
-520 QNAAYKDTISIQDAE
+520 DIKNAANKDTIEDA
-535 KYLLANGGAPRV
+535 KTYLIGAPKV
-547 WPKMKSLSLNLNF
+547 WPRMKKLSLNLNF
-560 MTGQL
+560 LNGKL

-573 YLTFW
+573 YLSFW

-604 TTFSNE
+604 TKFSNE

-618 VEDDGI
+618 FEDDGI

>member
-1 MKRFFNT
+1 MKRFLNI
-8 IMIISACMVLAI
+8 IMVISACMVLAV

-30 EFSIDKTEIAIGAD
+30 EFSIDKTEIAVGAD

-71 SNGEGSAICEVLV
+71 SNGEGAATCEVLV

-99 MAAGQTSA
+99 MAAGQTTA

-127 RAISVENS
+127 RTISLENS

-147 MANVNFDVQV
+147 MANVNFDVRV
-157 NNLPAED
+157 NNLPDED

-173 TYKKETPNYE
+173 KYKKETPNYD

-194 FDWDVNMSETAR
+194 FDWDVNMAEKAR

-213 PQETSDTEGD
+213 PHETSDTEGD
-223 GAVKLIVTQKAAPV
+223 GSIKLVVTQKPAPV

-248 ILSIYSSMNGL
+248 LLSIYSSMNGI
-259 FAWDASE
+259 FTWDASE
-266 NMRYWKGVELWETT
+266 NMRYWKGVELWEAT
-280 DKYIKIEADGTINYS
+280 DKYIKLNPDRTIDYS
-295 APVPKELVGRLKS
+295 APVPKELIGRLKS
-308 VEFTLFETEESLP
+308 VEFIAFETKESLP

-335 SGNSNTFLKNIVL
+335 SGNSNTFLKDIVL
-348 GNEICDLVKYGNLRK
+348 GNEICELVKYRNLRN
-363 LTVRAYGLVGLPAN
+363 LAICAYGLVGLPEN
-377 FTEFGKT
+377 FTELGNT
-384 LISLDLSSNNFEVM
+384 LISLDLGSNNFEVM
-398 GKSGSTINGV
+398 GEAGTTIDGV
-408 KVLGIESITRENF
+408 KVIGIESITQDHF
-421 PHLRNLY
+421 PYLRKLD
-428 LNKINR
+428 LTKINR
-434 YDTTKDLSAYTDK
+434 YDTTKDLSAYK
-447 KDEKLGFRWTTGF
+447 GKDDKLGFRWTTGY
-460 GAGFLTPAEGYNN
+460 GGDGFPGPSDGYNN
-473 SYFKELLK
+473 TYFKKLLQ
-481 WEELECLS
+481 WENLEYLS
-489 LSLNMLDGQLPS
+489 LSLNMLDGELPS
-501 DAEVKQLLGADK
+501 DQDLLNLGIKA
-513 VYTESYI
+513 YTQI
-520 QNAAYKDTISIQDAE
+520 DIDNAANKDTIEDAK
-535 KYLLANGGAPRV
+535 KYLIGAPKV
-547 WPKMKSLSLNLNF
+547 WPRMKKLSLNLNF
-560 MTGQL
+560 MNGKL

-573 YLTFW
+573 YLSFW

-583 IFQQELSTTA
+583 IFQQELSTTS

-604 TTFSNE
+604 TKFSNE
-610 PTNLSNYG
+610 PTDLSNYG
-618 VEDDGI
+618 FEDDGI

>member
-1 MKRFFNT
+1 MKRFLNI
-8 IMIISACMVLAI
+8 IMVISACMVLAV

-30 EFSIDKTEIAIGAD
+30 EFSIDKTEIAVGAD

-71 SNGEGSAICEVLV
+71 SNGEGAATCEVLV

-99 MAAGQTSA
+99 MAAGQTTA

-127 RAISVENS
+127 RTISLENS

-140 RFFEVTM
+140 HFFEVTM
-147 MANVNFDVQV
+147 MANVNFDVRV
-157 NNLPAED
+157 NNLPDED

-173 TYKKETPNYE
+173 KYKKETPNYD

-194 FDWDVNMSETAR
+194 FDWDVNMAEKAR

-213 PQETSDTEGD
+213 PHETSDTEGD
-223 GAVKLIVTQKAAPV
+223 GSIKLVVTQKPAPV

-248 ILSIYSSMNGL
+248 LLSIYSSMNGI
-259 FAWDASE
+259 FTWDASE

-295 APVPKELVGRLKS
+295 APVPEDLIGRLKS
-308 VEFTLFETEESLP
+308 VEFIAFETKESLP

-384 LISLDLSSNNFEVM
+384 LISLDLGSNNFEVM
-398 GKSGSTINGV
+398 GEAGTTIDGV
-408 KVLGIESITRENF
+408 KVIGIESITQDHF
-421 PHLRNLY
+421 PYLRKLD
-428 LNKINR
+428 LTKINR
-434 YDTTKDLSAYTDK
+434 YDTTKDLSAYK
-447 KDEKLGFRWTTGF
+447 GKDDKLGFRWTTGY
-460 GAGFLTPAEGYNN
+460 GGDGFPGPSDGYNN
-473 SYFKELLK
+473 TYFKKLLQ
-481 WEELECLS
+481 WENLEYLS
-489 LSLNMLDGQLPS
+489 LSLNMLDGELPS
-501 DAEVKQLLGADK
+501 DQDLLNLGIKA
-513 VYTESYI
+513 YTQI
-520 QNAAYKDTISIQDAE
+520 DIDNAANKDTIEDAK
-535 KYLLANGGAPRV
+535 KYLIGAPKV
-547 WPKMKSLSLNLNF
+547 WPRMKKLSLNLNF
-560 MTGQL
+560 MNGKL

-573 YLTFW
+573 YLSFW

-583 IFQQELSTTA
+583 IFQQELSTTS

-604 TTFSNE
+604 TKFSNE

-618 VEDDGI
+618 FEDDGI

>member
-1 MKRFFNT
+1 MKRFLNI
-8 IMIISACMVLAI
+8 IMVISACMVLAV

-30 EFSIDKTEIAIGAD
+30 EFSIDKTEIAVGAD

-71 SNGEGSAICEVLV
+71 SNGEGAATCEVLV

-99 MAAGQTSA
+99 MAAGQTTA

-127 RAISVENS
+127 RTISLENS

-147 MANVNFDVQV
+147 MANVNFDVRV
-157 NNLPAED
+157 NNLPDED

-173 TYKKETPNYE
+173 KYKKETPNYD

-194 FDWDVNMSETAR
+194 FDWDVNMAEKAR

-213 PQETSDTEGD
+213 PHETSDTEGD
-223 GAVKLIVTQKAAPV
+223 GSIKLVVTQKPAPV

-248 ILSIYSSMNGL
+248 LLSIYSSMNGI
-259 FAWDASE
+259 FTWDASE

-295 APVPKELVGRLKS
+295 APVPEDLIGRLKS
-308 VEFTLFETEESLP
+308 VEFIAFETKKSLP

-348 GNEICDLVKYGNLRK
+348 GNEICDLVKYGNLRN
-363 LTVRAYGLVGLPAN
+363 LAICAYGLVGLPEN
-377 FTEFGKT
+377 FTELGNT
-384 LISLDLSSNNFEVM
+384 LISLDLGSNNFEVM
-398 GKSGSTINGV
+398 GKGGTTIDGV
-408 KVLGIESITRENF
+408 KVIGIESITQDNF
-421 PHLRNLY
+421 PYLRKLD
-428 LNKINR
+428 LTKINR
-434 YDTTKDLSAYTDK
+434 YDTTKDLSAYK
-447 KDEKLGFRWTTGF
+447 GKDDKLGFRWTTGY
-460 GAGFLTPAEGYNN
+460 GDGFPEPSDGYDNT
-473 SYFKELLK
+473 YFTELLK
-481 WEELECLS
+481 WENLEYLS
-489 LSLNMLDGQLPS
+489 LSLNMLDGELPS
-501 DAEVKQLLGADK
+501 DQDLLDLGIEA
-513 VYTESYI
+513 YTDI
-520 QNAAYKDTISIQDAE
+520 DIKNAANKDTIEDA
-535 KYLLANGGAPRV
+535 KTYLIGAPKV
-547 WPKMKSLSLNLNF
+547 WPRMKKLSLNLNF
-560 MTGQL
+560 LNGKL

-573 YLTFW
+573 YLSFW

-604 TTFSNE
+604 TKFSNE

-618 VEDDGI
+618 FEDDGI